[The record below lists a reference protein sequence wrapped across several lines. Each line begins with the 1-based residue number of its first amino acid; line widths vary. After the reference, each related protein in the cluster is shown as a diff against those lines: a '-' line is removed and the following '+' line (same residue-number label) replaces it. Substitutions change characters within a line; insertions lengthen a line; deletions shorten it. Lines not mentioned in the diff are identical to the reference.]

1 MKRILAVFLTL
12 AMALNIAPMA
22 AFAAADSDAASIVAV
37 DETDET
43 SSSQLDEE
51 TARAIASDPF
61 LQAAYA
67 QTEQE
72 QTGQAEVD
80 TSNMS
85 VSATNSFGQLLVNG
99 LGMDG
104 ENGSDL
110 SSESRVIE
118 ITMNGSTAMVKYIA
132 KKDANL
138 VVGIYTD
145 DSEQEMIA
153 SGTVAVQATPDNT
166 ASSIVEVPLSGEVP
180 EHYTVKGF
188 LLDKEDHAPL
198 CGEYTNAFYTENVEE
213 LEGATIDDF
222 DSARAVNLD
231 DNRTTNFGV
240 VKQGV
245 ILLQEDE
252 LENGAGENIVVLDDS
267 ENQIYQF
274 ENASTELLNLKQGNI
289 IVYKYGENNLI
300 IAHVA
305 DLEINGT
312 TVTIYGDEDFQL
324 EDVFSILKMDGENTT
339 DEAIVDTETGD
350 GKVSY
355 IGTQEIETLDST
367 NEWEGKAEFSHVF
380 KISTDDGKDEDSEEK
395 PVSGSVEGTV
405 SIKAAI
411 ELKLR
416 LCDDNKMV
424 SMSFPTTEKF
434 ELEGS
439 VEYKGEVLKF
449 PKITLPVYGCLSVGF
464 EPQMVFKANAS
475 VAFKMESTQM
485 IGFEWSQK
493 DGTQNISEAPVTSIN
508 FKLSGSIYLGFD
520 MAPKAE
526 LGVGKVSL
534 VKLKFKAEAGFELS
548 AEERLGDQGTGLDE
562 IHGCKNCYEGELEFK
577 ITLGIGLKILLYE
590 PKIEITP
597 FSHSFGK
604 AYASADYGDFGWGEC
619 PHVKYR
625 LTLKAGKAGAGA
637 TVKIQSND
645 SDTSSLYTETTLDA
659 DGNSTVYLPEREY
672 RITANKGSMEFVKTI
687 KLSRGTTVNIDLEQ
701 GSTGGNPG
709 TTEPD
714 KPNPDTPDEDE
725 EYNISMGVLNIKK
738 ASVMVDYETADA
750 APWSTERDAVTRVN
764 VDKSIL
770 RISRNA
776 LAQFANLKEVYLNGV
791 VTEVAENAFANST
804 LLKDVYYAGT
814 VAEWN
819 AVQLGAGNDV
829 LEKATIHCSDGVLA
843 ESGTCGENVIWTL
856 TTDGLLTISGQGA
869 MGTPDKNWAYSSV
882 AVKKAVI
889 KPGMTSVVSNAFMS
903 CASLK
908 EVVLPE
914 GIETIGAQAF
924 YNCYA
929 LESVSIPEGVRE
941 IGARCFYNCYK
952 LTEAVLPQTVSAI
965 GSAVFYHC
973 SALKK
978 VELPVQIT
986 TMDTASMFSGCP
998 QLTEVQLPDGVT
1010 KIGAY
1015 AFSECTSLTTVKV
1028 PESVTSIGESAFNR
1042 CSNLENLNLPA
1053 GITSMECKNTF
1064 NRCKKL
1070 TAKIVVPDGTTK
1082 IGDSTFQDCEALTEI
1097 VLPDTVTEIGKNAFN
1112 GCKNWSNPTIPS
1124 KVTSIGEKAYDI
1136 CKQMIRADIPAGVTQ
1151 IEDGTFEYCSALQS
1165 VTIPA
1170 GVKQIGSN
1178 AFAGCSALETVKLP
1192 DSVAAIGAGAFARCT
1207 SLNSINVPDGVQSI
1221 ESNTFWQCMSLKT
1234 IALPESVN
1242 QIGKSA
1248 FEGCYKLEQITMPA
1262 QLTELGE
1269 RAFCSCHSLQ
1279 SITIPNGITSIGRY
1293 TFAYCEV
1300 LTSAVIPEG
1309 VTTVGECA
1317 FEDCGK
1323 LYSLQIPAGVKQIGS
1338 DAFWDCSALETVKL
1352 PDSVAAIGAGA
1363 FARCTS
1369 LNSINVPDGVQSI
1382 ESNTFWQCMSLKTIA
1397 LPESVN
1403 QIGKSAFEG
1412 CYKLEQITM
1421 PAQLTELGERAFCSC
1436 YSLQSITI
1444 PNSIT
1449 SIGRY
1454 TFCHC
1459 EMLTSAVI
1467 PEGVTTVGKYA
1478 FEDCIKLKTVNYGAT
1493 KAKWNDISIDNQY
1506 DSNAPLLA
1514 ATIHCTDGD
1523 IVPNTENSITTGTA
1537 STSGSK
1543 FQATFANA
1551 KAGKEYVVLVSR
1563 SDSDPLN
1570 ADNLIYINQIT
1581 ADADGE
1587 LTVPFITAADAAEM
1601 TYVVA
1606 CAQDDASVDPDQPV
1620 EPGQPDQPG
1629 EDKPSSGGDGGGAII
1644 LIGGVAAV
1652 AAVAGVVLLMPVK
1665 VEGTVKL
1672 ADQPVA
1678 NATVQ
1683 VLKGDTIKAETVT
1696 DANGHFTVKVK
1707 RGGYTLRVQW
1717 TDASGQPVARTVDFK
1732 APNAN
1737 LNVAA

>member
-12 AMALNIAPMA
+12 AMALNIAPAA

-37 DETDET
+37 EETDET
-43 SSSQLDEE
+43 SSPQLDEE

-118 ITMNGSTAMVKYIA
+118 ITMNGSTAMVKYIV

-166 ASSIVEVPLSGEVP
+166 ASSIVEVPLSGEIP

-198 CGEYTNAFYTENVEE
+198 CREYTNAFYTENVEE

-231 DNRTTNFGV
+231 DDRTTNFGV

-252 LENGAGENIVVLDDS
+252 PENGAGENIVVLDDS

-274 ENASTELLNLKQGNI
+274 ENASTELRNLKQGNI

-305 DLEINGT
+305 DFEINGT

-339 DEAIVDTETGD
+339 DKAIVDTETGD

-411 ELKLR
+411 KLKLR

-424 SMSFPTTEKF
+424 SLSFPMTEKF
-434 ELEGS
+434 ELEGA
-439 VEYKGEVLKF
+439 VEYKGELLKF

-475 VAFKMESTQM
+475 VAFKMDSTQM

-577 ITLGIGLKILLYE
+577 ITLGVSLKILLYE

-659 DGNSTVYLPEREY
+659 DGNSTVYLPGREY
-672 RITANKGSMEFVKTI
+672 RIIADKGSMEFVKTI
-687 KLSRGTTVNIDLEQ
+687 KLSRGITVDIDLEQ

-709 TTEPD
+709 TTEPEETIVASGTCGDDLTWKLGD
-714 KPNPDTPDEDE
+714 KGTLTISGTGEMYNYSMADAPWKEQKDLISALVVENGATSIGSSTFDGYTSLKSIKLASTVKSIGNNAFSNTGITSLDLPEGMESIGIGAFYNCEKMTELKLPESLTTLNNGAFAFCKGLTAVTLPNKITFIGALAFE
-725 EYNISMGVLNIKK
+725 ECTGLTSITIPENVTEIRNQAFYYCTALTMVELPK
-738 ASVMVDYETADA
+738 ALQTVGDNAFYET
-750 APWSTERDAVTRVN
+750 
-764 VDKSIL
+764 KL
-770 RISRNA
+770 
-776 LAQFANLKEVYLNGV
+776 Q
-791 VTEVAENAFANST
+791 
-804 LLKDVYYAGT
+804 DVYYAGT
-814 VAEWN
+814 EEDWGKIAIGLKNEPLTN
-819 AVQLGAGNDV
+819 ANLHCMGAV
-829 LEKATIHCSDGVLA
+829 VVI
-843 ESGTCGENVIWTL
+843 SGTCGGAL
-856 TTDGLLTISGQGA
+856 TWKLDSKGTLTISGTGA
-869 MGTPDKNWAYSSV
+869 MTDYTKSGV
-882 AVKKAVI
+882 APWNKDCEEIRFVVI
-889 KPGMTSVVSNAFMS
+889 ENGVT
-903 CASLK
+903 
-908 EVVLPE
+908 
-914 GIETIGAQAF
+914 TIGEYAF
-924 YNCYA
+924 ENCTL
-929 LESVSIPEGVRE
+929 LESVVIPDSVEK
-941 IGARCFYNCYK
+941 IGKYAF
-952 LTEAVLPQTVSAI
+952 S
-965 GSAVFYHC
+965 GC
-973 SALKK
+973 SALKR
-978 VELPVQIT
+978 I
-986 TMDTASMFSGCP
+986 S
-998 QLTEVQLPDGVT
+998 
-1010 KIGAY
+1010 
-1015 AFSECTSLTTVKV
+1015 
-1028 PESVTSIGESAFNR
+1028 
-1042 CSNLENLNLPA
+1042 
-1053 GITSMECKNTF
+1053 
-1064 NRCKKL
+1064 
-1070 TAKIVVPDGTTK
+1070 
-1082 IGDSTFQDCEALTEI
+1082 
-1097 VLPDTVTEIGKNAFN
+1097 
-1112 GCKNWSNPTIPS
+1112 
-1124 KVTSIGEKAYDI
+1124 
-1136 CKQMIRADIPAGVTQ
+1136 
-1151 IEDGTFEYCSALQS
+1151 
-1165 VTIPA
+1165 
-1170 GVKQIGSN
+1170 
-1178 AFAGCSALETVKLP
+1178 LP
-1192 DSVAAIGAGAFARCT
+1192 DS
-1207 SLNSINVPDGVQSI
+1207 
-1221 ESNTFWQCMSLKT
+1221 
-1234 IALPESVN
+1234 IA
-1242 QIGKSA
+1242 QIGDHA
-1248 FEGCYKLEQITMPA
+1248 FRASGLE
-1262 QLTELGE
+1262 
-1269 RAFCSCHSLQ
+1269 
-1279 SITIPNGITSIGRY
+1279 
-1293 TFAYCEV
+1293 
-1300 LTSAVIPEG
+1300 AVKIPEG
-1309 VTTVGECA
+1309 VTLLGEGMFARCPNLQTVELPSTLQTIREIA
-1317 FEDCGK
+1317 F
-1323 LYSLQIPAGVKQIGS
+1323 IGS
-1338 DAFWDCSALETVKL
+1338 GLNKIILPENLKYIGYECFYECTNLEEIKI
-1352 PDSVAAIGAGA
+1352 PDSVTTLNYSEFEGCSSLKKVTLSKGLKSINQTM
-1363 FARCTS
+1363 FARCH
-1369 LNSINVPDGVQSI
+1369 N
-1382 ESNTFWQCMSLKTIA
+1382 
-1397 LPESVN
+1397 
-1403 QIGKSAFEG
+1403 
-1412 CYKLEQITM
+1412 
-1421 PAQLTELGERAFCSC
+1421 LTE
-1436 YSLQSITI
+1436 ITI
-1444 PNSIT
+1444 PDSIT
-1449 SIGRY
+1449 YIG
-1454 TFCHC
+1454 
-1459 EMLTSAVI
+1459 
-1467 PEGVTTVGKYA
+1467 EGA
-1478 FEDCIKLKTVNYGAT
+1478 FFQCKKLKDVYYTGSQ
-1493 KAKWNDISIDNQY
+1493 KKWGKLQT
-1506 DSNAPLLA
+1506 NAAVDFITWVAA

-1523 IVPNTENSITTGTA
+1523 ILPTAENSITTGTA
-1537 STSGSK
+1537 STSDSK
-1543 FQATFANA
+1543 FQATFADA

-1587 LTVPFITAADAAEM
+1587 LAVPFITAADAAEM

-1606 CAQDDASVDPDQPV
+1606 CAQDDAPV
-1620 EPGQPDQPG
+1620 EPGQPDKPDQP
-1629 EDKPSSGGDGGGAII
+1629 DKPGGDQPSSDDGGGAAII

-1652 AAVAGVVLLMPVK
+1652 AAVAGVALMMPVK

-1683 VLKGDTIKAETVT
+1683 VLKNGNVAAQTTT
-1696 DANGHFTVKVK
+1696 DANGHFAVKVK
-1707 RGGYTLRVQW
+1707 RGGYTMRVQW
-1717 TDASGQPVARTVDFK
+1717 TDASGQPVTRTVDFK

>member
-12 AMALNIAPMA
+12 AMALNIAPAA

-37 DETDET
+37 EETDET
-43 SSSQLDEE
+43 SSPQLDEE

-166 ASSIVEVPLSGEVP
+166 ASSIVEVPLSGEIP

-198 CGEYTNAFYTENVEE
+198 CKEYTNAFYTENVEE

-231 DNRTTNFGV
+231 DDRTTNFGV

-252 LENGAGENIVVLDDS
+252 PENGAGENIVVLDDS

-274 ENASTELLNLKQGNI
+274 ENASTELRNLKQGNI

-305 DLEINGT
+305 DFEINGT

-339 DEAIVDTETGD
+339 DKAIVDTETGD

-411 ELKLR
+411 KLKLR

-424 SMSFPTTEKF
+424 SLSFPMTEKF
-434 ELEGS
+434 ELEGA
-439 VEYKGEVLKF
+439 VEYKGELLKF

-475 VAFKMESTQM
+475 VAFKMDSTQM

-577 ITLGIGLKILLYE
+577 ITLGVSLKILLYE

-659 DGNSTVYLPEREY
+659 DGNSTVYLPGREY
-672 RITANKGSMEFVKTI
+672 RIIADKGSMEFVKTI
-687 KLSRGTTVNIDLEQ
+687 KLSRGITVDIDLEQ

-709 TTEPD
+709 TTD
-714 KPNPDTPDEDE
+714 PDTPDPDKPDPDNPDPDPTPPSET
-725 EYNISMGVLNIKK
+725 IV
-738 ASVMVDYETADA
+738 ASGACGDNLTWKLD
-750 APWSTERDAVTRVN
+750 
-764 VDKSIL
+764 DK
-770 RISRNA
+770 
-776 LAQFANLKEVYLNGV
+776 
-791 VTEVAENAFANST
+791 
-804 LLKDVYYAGT
+804 GT
-814 VAEWN
+814 
-819 AVQLGAGNDV
+819 
-829 LEKATIHCSDGVLA
+829 
-843 ESGTCGENVIWTL
+843 
-856 TTDGLLTISGQGA
+856 LTISGKGA
-869 MGTPDKNWAYSSV
+869 MTEWVYSDSAPWKTYSNTINKV
-882 AVKKAVI
+882 VI
-889 KPGMTSVVSNAFMS
+889 QP
-903 CASLK
+903 
-908 EVVLPE
+908 
-914 GIETIGAQAF
+914 
-924 YNCYA
+924 
-929 LESVSIPEGVRE
+929 
-941 IGARCFYNCYK
+941 
-952 LTEAVLPQTVSAI
+952 
-965 GSAVFYHC
+965 
-973 SALKK
+973 
-978 VELPVQIT
+978 
-986 TMDTASMFSGCP
+986 
-998 QLTEVQLPDGVT
+998 GVT
-1010 KIGAY
+1010 SIGGY
-1015 AFSECTSLTTVKV
+1015 AFSECKNLTSITIPEGVTSIEDGVFSGCGLRSITIPKGVTSIGRYAFQECSSLTSITIPEGVTSIGIGAFSGCLDLMSITIPEGVTRIGSRAFEGCSSLTNITIPEGVTSIEDWAFSGCSSLMSITIPEGVTIIGAEAFRGCSSLKSV
-1028 PESVTSIGESAFNR
+1028 TIPEGVTSIGAGAFRGCSSLTSITIPEGVTSIEDSVFFGCGLRSITIPEGVTSIGAGAFRGCSSLKNITIPESVTSIE
-1042 CSNLENLNLPA
+1042 E
-1053 GITSMECKNTF
+1053 
-1064 NRCKKL
+1064 
-1070 TAKIVVPDGTTK
+1070 
-1082 IGDSTFQDCEALTEI
+1082 
-1097 VLPDTVTEIGKNAFN
+1097 NAFYA
-1112 GCKNWSNPTIPS
+1112 CDALID
-1124 KVTSIGEKAYDI
+1124 VTYHSTMERWEKI
-1136 CKQMIRADIPAGVTQ
+1136 
-1151 IEDGTFEYCSALQS
+1151 
-1165 VTIPA
+1165 
-1170 GVKQIGSN
+1170 
-1178 AFAGCSALETVKLP
+1178 
-1192 DSVAAIGAGAFARCT
+1192 
-1207 SLNSINVPDGVQSI
+1207 SI
-1221 ESNTFWQCMSLKT
+1221 ESNNNYL
-1234 IALPESVN
+1234 
-1242 QIGKSA
+1242 
-1248 FEGCYKLEQITMPA
+1248 
-1262 QLTELGE
+1262 
-1269 RAFCSCHSLQ
+1269 
-1279 SITIPNGITSIGRY
+1279 
-1293 TFAYCEV
+1293 
-1300 LTSAVIPEG
+1300 
-1309 VTTVGECA
+1309 
-1317 FEDCGK
+1317 
-1323 LYSLQIPAGVKQIGS
+1323 
-1338 DAFWDCSALETVKL
+1338 
-1352 PDSVAAIGAGA
+1352 
-1363 FARCTS
+1363 
-1369 LNSINVPDGVQSI
+1369 LN
-1382 ESNTFWQCMSLKTIA
+1382 
-1397 LPESVN
+1397 
-1403 QIGKSAFEG
+1403 
-1412 CYKLEQITM
+1412 
-1421 PAQLTELGERAFCSC
+1421 
-1436 YSLQSITI
+1436 
-1444 PNSIT
+1444 
-1449 SIGRY
+1449 
-1454 TFCHC
+1454 
-1459 EMLTSAVI
+1459 
-1467 PEGVTTVGKYA
+1467 
-1478 FEDCIKLKTVNYGAT
+1478 
-1493 KAKWNDISIDNQY
+1493 
-1506 DSNAPLLA
+1506 

-1523 IVPNTENSITTGTA
+1523 ILPTAENSITTGAA
-1537 STSGSK
+1537 SASDSK

-1563 SDSDPLN
+1563 SGSDPLN

-1587 LTVPFITAADAAEM
+1587 LAVPFITAADAAEM

-1606 CAQDDASVDPDQPV
+1606 CAQDDATVD
-1620 EPGQPDQPG
+1620 PGQPDKPNQPDQP
-1629 EDKPSSGGDGGGAII
+1629 DKPGGDQPSSGDDGGGAAII
-1644 LIGGVAAV
+1644 LVGGVAAV
-1652 AAVAGVVLLMPVK
+1652 AAVAGVVLMMPVK

-1683 VLKGDTIKAETVT
+1683 VLKNGNVAAQTTT

-1717 TDASGQPVARTVDFK
+1717 TDASGQPVTRTVDFK

-1737 LNVAA
+1737 LNMAA

>member
-12 AMALNIAPMA
+12 AMALNIAPVA

-37 DETDET
+37 EETDENA
-43 SSSQLDEE
+43 SPQMDEQ
-51 TARAIASDPF
+51 TARAIASDSF

-231 DNRTTNFGV
+231 DDRTTNFGV

-267 ENQIYQF
+267 ENQIYQI
-274 ENASTELLNLKQGNI
+274 ENASTELLNLKQGSI
-289 IVYKYGENNLI
+289 IVCKYGENNLI

-305 DLEINGT
+305 DFEINGT

-411 ELKLR
+411 KLKLR

-424 SMSFPTTEKF
+424 SLSFPMTEKF

-439 VEYKGEVLKF
+439 VEYKGEILKF

-493 DGTQNISEAPVTSIN
+493 DGTQDISEAPVTSIN

-577 ITLGIGLKILLYE
+577 LTLGVGLKILLYE

-645 SDTSSLYTETTLDA
+645 SDTSSLYTKTILDA
-659 DGNSTVYLPEREY
+659 DGNSTVYLPGREY
-672 RITANKGSMEFVKTI
+672 RIIVNKGSMEFVKPI
-687 KLSRGTTVNIDLEQ
+687 KLSRGTTINVDLEQ

-714 KPNPDTPDEDE
+714 TPDAPTNPDIPT
-725 EYNISMGVLNIKK
+725 G
-738 ASVMVDYETADA
+738 
-750 APWSTERDAVTRVN
+750 
-764 VDKSIL
+764 
-770 RISRNA
+770 
-776 LAQFANLKEVYLNGV
+776 
-791 VTEVAENAFANST
+791 
-804 LLKDVYYAGT
+804 GT
-814 VAEWN
+814 VVASGSC
-819 AVQLGAGNDV
+819 GAKGDN
-829 LEKATIHCSDGVLA
+829 LT
-843 ESGTCGENVIWTL
+843 WTL
-856 TTDGLLTISGQGA
+856 DDNGLLTISGTGEMASRCTWSVSGVDYSNSIKYVWIKNGVTSIGA
-869 MGTPDKNWAYSSV
+869 
-882 AVKKAVI
+882 
-889 KPGMTSVVSNAFMS
+889 NAFS
-903 CASLK
+903 
-908 EVVLPE
+908 VLLNSKLMIVE
-914 GIETIGAQAF
+914 
-924 YNCYA
+924 
-929 LESVSIPEGVRE
+929 IP
-941 IGARCFYNCYK
+941 
-952 LTEAVLPQTVSAI
+952 
-965 GSAVFYHC
+965 
-973 SALKK
+973 
-978 VELPVQIT
+978 
-986 TMDTASMFSGCP
+986 D
-998 QLTEVQLPDGVT
+998 
-1010 KIGAY
+1010 
-1015 AFSECTSLTTVKV
+1015 
-1028 PESVTSIGESAFNR
+1028 SVTSIGESAFER
-1042 CSNLENLNLPA
+1042 CNNLQEITLPESITHIGSAAFSNCTSLRKITIPKNVRSVGDSLFAFCTGLVSAEIMDGVPEIGYGMFNGCTNLRSVTIPESVDVIRLYAFYNCASLSNVVIPKGVRSISDYAFKDCTNLARITLPDGLSSIGKEA
-1053 GITSMECKNTF
+1053 FINCISLTDLVLPESITS
-1064 NRCKKL
+1064 
-1070 TAKIVVPDGTTK
+1070 
-1082 IGDSTFQDCEALTEI
+1082 IGDSAFRECTSLTRMTI
-1097 VLPDTVTEIGKNAFN
+1097 PKNLSNTGTNAFN
-1112 GCKNWSNPTIPS
+1112 GCRSLSEVTILDG
-1124 KVTSIGEKAYDI
+1124 VTSIG
-1136 CKQMIRADIPAGVTQ
+1136 
-1151 IEDGTFEYCSALQS
+1151 DG
-1165 VTIPA
+1165 
-1170 GVKQIGSN
+1170 
-1178 AFAGCSALETVKLP
+1178 AFAGCSSLKRVVIPDSVQIIGYDAFYYCTNLAGLAFPNSLQSIGGRAFYGCTSLKEISLP
-1192 DSVAAIGAGAFARCT
+1192 DSVTRMEDEAFR
-1207 SLNSINVPDGVQSI
+1207 
-1221 ESNTFWQCMSLKT
+1221 E
-1234 IALPESVN
+1234 
-1242 QIGKSA
+1242 
-1248 FEGCYKLEQITMPA
+1248 
-1262 QLTELGE
+1262 
-1269 RAFCSCHSLQ
+1269 CSS
-1279 SITIPNGITSIGRY
+1279 
-1293 TFAYCEV
+1293 
-1300 LTSAVIPEG
+1300 LTSAVLPAGLTRISDNAFRGCVGLTNITIPANVKTVDPGAFGACSRLTSVSLPNGLTTIENGAFSGCVNLKEISIPES
-1309 VTTVGECA
+1309 VTEIRGSA
-1317 FEDCGK
+1317 FEDCFNLKNVEIPGK
-1323 LYSLQIPAGVKQIGS
+1323 VTDIGESTFRGCRKLKSVSIPQSVNGIREYAFYECDSLKDVYYSGTKNE
-1338 DAFWDCSALETVKL
+1338 W
-1352 PDSVAAIGAGA
+1352 
-1363 FARCTS
+1363 
-1369 LNSINVPDGVQSI
+1369 NSISI
-1382 ESNTFWQCMSLKTIA
+1382 FSN
-1397 LPESVN
+1397 
-1403 QIGKSAFEG
+1403 G
-1412 CYKLEQITM
+1412 
-1421 PAQLTELGERAFCSC
+1421 
-1436 YSLQSITI
+1436 
-1444 PNSIT
+1444 
-1449 SIGRY
+1449 
-1454 TFCHC
+1454 
-1459 EMLTSAVI
+1459 
-1467 PEGVTTVGKYA
+1467 
-1478 FEDCIKLKTVNYGAT
+1478 
-1493 KAKWNDISIDNQY
+1493 NDRLS
-1506 DSNAPLLA
+1506 A

-1523 IVPNTENSITTGTA
+1523 ILPTSTASENSITTGTA
-1537 STSGSK
+1537 STSDSK
-1543 FQATFANA
+1543 FQAAFADA

-1563 SDSDPLN
+1563 SGSDPLN

-1587 LTVPFITAADAAEM
+1587 LAVPFITAADTAEM

-1606 CAQDDASVDPDQPV
+1606 CAQDDAPVDPDQP
-1620 EPGQPDQPG
+1620 G
-1629 EDKPSSGGDGGGAII
+1629 EGEPSSGDDGGGAAII

-1652 AAVAGVVLLMPVK
+1652 AAVAGVVLMMPVK

-1683 VLKGDTIKAETVT
+1683 VLKGDAVKAETVT

-1717 TDASGQPVARTVDFK
+1717 TDASGQPVTRTVDFK

>member
-37 DETDET
+37 EETDENA
-43 SSSQLDEE
+43 SSRLDEE
-51 TARAIASDPF
+51 TAKAIASDPF

-110 SSESRVIE
+110 SSESHVIE
-118 ITMNGSTAMVKYIA
+118 ITVNGSTAMVKYIA

-198 CGEYTNAFYTENVEE
+198 CREYTNAFYTENVEE

-231 DNRTTNFGV
+231 DDRTTNFGV

-274 ENASTELLNLKQGNI
+274 ENASTELLNLKQGDI

-305 DLEINGT
+305 DFEINGT

-355 IGTQEIETLDST
+355 IGTQELETLDST

-411 ELKLR
+411 KLKLR

-424 SMSFPTTEKF
+424 SLSFPMTEKF

-439 VEYKGEVLKF
+439 VEYKGEILKF

-493 DGTQNISEAPVTSIN
+493 DGTQDISEAPVTSIN

-577 ITLGIGLKILLYE
+577 LTLGVGLKILLYE

-625 LTLKAGKAGAGA
+625 LTLKAGKVGAGA

-645 SDTSSLYTETTLDA
+645 SDTSSLYTETILDA
-659 DGNSTVYLPEREY
+659 DGNSTVYLPGREY
-672 RITANKGSMEFVKTI
+672 RIIANKGSMEFVKTI

-714 KPNPDTPDEDE
+714 APDAPTNPDIPT
-725 EYNISMGVLNIKK
+725 G
-738 ASVMVDYETADA
+738 
-750 APWSTERDAVTRVN
+750 
-764 VDKSIL
+764 
-770 RISRNA
+770 
-776 LAQFANLKEVYLNGV
+776 
-791 VTEVAENAFANST
+791 
-804 LLKDVYYAGT
+804 GT
-814 VAEWN
+814 VVASGSC
-819 AVQLGAGNDV
+819 GAKGDN
-829 LEKATIHCSDGVLA
+829 LT
-843 ESGTCGENVIWTL
+843 WTL
-856 TTDGLLTISGQGA
+856 DDNGLLTISGTGEMLDYYYESHFSWNNYRKSIKYVWIKKGVTSIGDGA
-869 MGTPDKNWAYSSV
+869 FHYAINLTTVEIPDSVTSISARAFEYCTSLQEIILPESITRIDNDVFADCTGLRKITIPKNVKSLGEGLFAGCTGLVSAEIMDGVPEIGYGMFSGCTNLRSV
-882 AVKKAVI
+882 TI
-889 KPGMTSVVSNAFMS
+889 PESVVNIGTEAFEN
-903 CASLK
+903 CTDLLN
-908 EVVLPE
+908 VVIPK
-914 GIETIGAQAF
+914 GVHDIKYGTF
-924 YNCYA
+924 YECKN
-929 LESVSIPEGVRE
+929 LESVSIPQSVRSIE
-941 IGARCFYNCYK
+941 
-952 LTEAVLPQTVSAI
+952 
-965 GSAVFYHC
+965 
-973 SALKK
+973 
-978 VELPVQIT
+978 
-986 TMDTASMFSGCP
+986 
-998 QLTEVQLPDGVT
+998 
-1010 KIGAY
+1010 AY
-1015 AFSECTSLTTVKV
+1015 AFFKCSSLKDVYYQ
-1028 PESVTSIGESAFNR
+1028 
-1042 CSNLENLNLPA
+1042 
-1053 GITSMECKNTF
+1053 
-1064 NRCKKL
+1064 
-1070 TAKIVVPDGTTK
+1070 GT
-1082 IGDSTFQDCEALTEI
+1082 
-1097 VLPDTVTEIGKNAFN
+1097 
-1112 GCKNWSNPTIPS
+1112 
-1124 KVTSIGEKAYDI
+1124 
-1136 CKQMIRADIPAGVTQ
+1136 RAMWN
-1151 IEDGTFEYCSALQS
+1151 
-1165 VTIPA
+1165 
-1170 GVKQIGSN
+1170 KM
-1178 AFAGCSALETVKLP
+1178 
-1192 DSVAAIGAGAFARCT
+1192 
-1207 SLNSINVPDGVQSI
+1207 SI
-1221 ESNTFWQCMSLKT
+1221 E
-1234 IALPESVN
+1234 N
-1242 QIGKSA
+1242 Q
-1248 FEGCYKLEQITMPA
+1248 
-1262 QLTELGE
+1262 
-1269 RAFCSCHSLQ
+1269 
-1279 SITIPNGITSIGRY
+1279 
-1293 TFAYCEV
+1293 
-1300 LTSAVIPEG
+1300 
-1309 VTTVGECA
+1309 
-1317 FEDCGK
+1317 
-1323 LYSLQIPAGVKQIGS
+1323 
-1338 DAFWDCSALETVKL
+1338 
-1352 PDSVAAIGAGA
+1352 
-1363 FARCTS
+1363 
-1369 LNSINVPDGVQSI
+1369 
-1382 ESNTFWQCMSLKTIA
+1382 
-1397 LPESVN
+1397 
-1403 QIGKSAFEG
+1403 
-1412 CYKLEQITM
+1412 
-1421 PAQLTELGERAFCSC
+1421 
-1436 YSLQSITI
+1436 
-1444 PNSIT
+1444 
-1449 SIGRY
+1449 
-1454 TFCHC
+1454 
-1459 EMLTSAVI
+1459 
-1467 PEGVTTVGKYA
+1467 
-1478 FEDCIKLKTVNYGAT
+1478 
-1493 KAKWNDISIDNQY
+1493 NDV
-1506 DSNAPLLA
+1506 NAPLLA

-1523 IVPNTENSITTGTA
+1523 ILPTAENSITTGTA

-1543 FQATFANA
+1543 FQANFANA

-1563 SDSDPLN
+1563 SGSDPLN

-1587 LTVPFITAADAAEM
+1587 LAVPFITAADAAEM

-1606 CAQDDASVDPDQPV
+1606 CAQDDATV
-1620 EPGQPDQPG
+1620 EPGQPDQPDKPG
-1629 EDKPSSGGDGGGAII
+1629 EDEPSSGGDGGGAAII

-1683 VLKGDTIKAETVT
+1683 VLKGDAVKAETVT

-1717 TDASGQPVARTVDFK
+1717 TDASGQPVTRTVDFK

-1737 LNVAA
+1737 LSVAA

>member
-12 AMALNIAPMA
+12 AMALNIAPVA

-37 DETDET
+37 EETNET
-43 SSSQLDEE
+43 SSPQLDEE
-51 TARAIASDPF
+51 TARAIVSDPF

-85 VSATNSFGQLLVNG
+85 VNATNSFGQLLVNG

-118 ITMNGSTAMVKYIA
+118 ITMNGSTAMVKYIV
-132 KKDANL
+132 KKDADL

-166 ASSIVEVPLSGEVP
+166 ASSIVEVPLSGEIP

-198 CGEYTNAFYTENVEE
+198 CREYTNAFYTENVEE

-231 DNRTTNFGV
+231 DDRTTNFGV

-252 LENGAGENIVVLDDS
+252 PENGAGENIVVLDDS

-305 DLEINGT
+305 DFEINGT

-339 DEAIVDTETGD
+339 DKAIVDTETGD

-411 ELKLR
+411 KLKLR

-424 SMSFPTTEKF
+424 SLSFPMTEKF
-434 ELEGS
+434 ELEGA
-439 VEYKGEVLKF
+439 VEYKGELLKF

-475 VAFKMESTQM
+475 VAFKMDSTQM

-577 ITLGIGLKILLYE
+577 ITLGVGLKILLYE

-659 DGNSTVYLPEREY
+659 DGNSTVYLPGREY
-672 RITANKGSMEFVKTI
+672 RIIADKGSMEFVKTI
-687 KLSRGTTVNIDLEQ
+687 KLSRGITVDIDLEQ

-709 TTEPD
+709 TTD
-714 KPNPDTPDEDE
+714 PDTPDPDKPDPD
-725 EYNISMGVLNIKK
+725 NPDPDPTPPS
-738 ASVMVDYETADA
+738 ET
-750 APWSTERDAVTRVN
+750 
-764 VDKSIL
+764 I
-770 RISRNA
+770 
-776 LAQFANLKEVYLNGV
+776 
-791 VTEVAENAFANST
+791 VA
-804 LLKDVYYAGT
+804 
-814 VAEWN
+814 
-819 AVQLGAGNDV
+819 
-829 LEKATIHCSDGVLA
+829 
-843 ESGTCGENVIWTL
+843 SGTCGDNL
-856 TTDGLLTISGQGA
+856 TWKLDDEGTLTISGKGA
-869 MGTPDKNWAYSSV
+869 MTEWVNSDSAPWKTYSNTINKVVIQPGVTSIGGHAFSKCKNL
-882 AVKKAVI
+882 
-889 KPGMTSVVSNAFMS
+889 TS
-903 CASLK
+903 
-908 EVVLPE
+908 
-914 GIETIGAQAF
+914 IT
-924 YNCYA
+924 
-929 LESVSIPEGVRE
+929 IPEGV
-941 IGARCFYNCYK
+941 
-952 LTEAVLPQTVSAI
+952 TSI
-965 GSAVFYHC
+965 GSDA
-973 SALKK
+973 
-978 VELPVQIT
+978 
-986 TMDTASMFSGCP
+986 FSGCSS
-998 QLTEVQLPDGVT
+998 LTSITIPEGVT
-1010 KIGAY
+1010 SIGEY
-1015 AFSECTSLTTVKV
+1015 AFYACENLKSITIPKSVTSIGNYAFGGCSSLTSITIPEGVTSIEGGVFYKCSSLTSITI
-1028 PESVTSIGESAFNR
+1028 PESVTSIGWYAFQG
-1042 CSNLENLNLPA
+1042 CSSLTS
-1053 GITSMECKNTF
+1053 ITIPEGVTSIGLYAFQGCSS
-1064 NRCKKL
+1064 L
-1070 TAKIVVPDGTTK
+1070 TSITIPEG
-1082 IGDSTFQDCEALTEI
+1082 
-1097 VLPDTVTEIGKNAFN
+1097 VTSIGKNEFS
-1112 GCKNWSNPTIPS
+1112 GCKNLTSITIPEGVTIIEAEAFRWCS
-1124 KVTSIGEKAYDI
+1124 SLTSITIPEGVTNIGENAFRGCSSLTSITIPKGVTSIEWGTFRGCSSLKSITIPERVTSIGEYAFYACDGLI
-1136 CKQMIRADIPAGVTQ
+1136 DVTYHSTMERWEK
-1151 IEDGTFEYCSALQS
+1151 I
-1165 VTIPA
+1165 
-1170 GVKQIGSN
+1170 
-1178 AFAGCSALETVKLP
+1178 
-1192 DSVAAIGAGAFARCT
+1192 
-1207 SLNSINVPDGVQSI
+1207 SI
-1221 ESNTFWQCMSLKT
+1221 ESNNYYL
-1234 IALPESVN
+1234 
-1242 QIGKSA
+1242 
-1248 FEGCYKLEQITMPA
+1248 
-1262 QLTELGE
+1262 
-1269 RAFCSCHSLQ
+1269 
-1279 SITIPNGITSIGRY
+1279 
-1293 TFAYCEV
+1293 
-1300 LTSAVIPEG
+1300 
-1309 VTTVGECA
+1309 
-1317 FEDCGK
+1317 
-1323 LYSLQIPAGVKQIGS
+1323 
-1338 DAFWDCSALETVKL
+1338 
-1352 PDSVAAIGAGA
+1352 
-1363 FARCTS
+1363 
-1369 LNSINVPDGVQSI
+1369 LN
-1382 ESNTFWQCMSLKTIA
+1382 
-1397 LPESVN
+1397 
-1403 QIGKSAFEG
+1403 
-1412 CYKLEQITM
+1412 
-1421 PAQLTELGERAFCSC
+1421 
-1436 YSLQSITI
+1436 
-1444 PNSIT
+1444 
-1449 SIGRY
+1449 
-1454 TFCHC
+1454 
-1459 EMLTSAVI
+1459 
-1467 PEGVTTVGKYA
+1467 
-1478 FEDCIKLKTVNYGAT
+1478 
-1493 KAKWNDISIDNQY
+1493 
-1506 DSNAPLLA
+1506 

-1523 IVPNTENSITTGTA
+1523 IVPNTENSITTGAA
-1537 STSGSK
+1537 SSSDSK
-1543 FQATFANA
+1543 FQATFADA

-1563 SDSDPLN
+1563 SGSDPLN

-1587 LTVPFITAADAAEM
+1587 LAVPFITAADAAEM

-1606 CAQDDASVDPDQPV
+1606 CAQDDATV
-1620 EPGQPDQPG
+1620 EPGQPDKPNQPDQP
-1629 EDKPSSGGDGGGAII
+1629 DKPGGDQPSSGGDGGGAAII

-1652 AAVAGVVLLMPVK
+1652 AAVAGVVLMMPVK

-1683 VLKGDTIKAETVT
+1683 VLKNGNVAAQTTT

-1717 TDASGQPVARTVDFK
+1717 TDASGQPVTRTVDFK
-1732 APNAN
+1732 APDAN

>member
-12 AMALNIAPMA
+12 AMALNIAPAA

-37 DETDET
+37 EETDET
-43 SSSQLDEE
+43 SSPQLDEE

-166 ASSIVEVPLSGEVP
+166 ASSIVEVLLSGEIP

-198 CGEYTNAFYTENVEE
+198 CKEYTNAFYTENVEE

-231 DNRTTNFGV
+231 DDRTTNFGV

-252 LENGAGENIVVLDDS
+252 PENGAGENIVVLDDS

-305 DLEINGT
+305 DFEINGT

-339 DEAIVDTETGD
+339 DKAIVDTETGD

-411 ELKLR
+411 KLKLR

-424 SMSFPTTEKF
+424 SLSFPMTEKF
-434 ELEGS
+434 ELEGA
-439 VEYKGEVLKF
+439 VEYKGELLKF

-475 VAFKMESTQM
+475 VAFKMDSTQM

-577 ITLGIGLKILLYE
+577 ITLGVSLKILLYE

-625 LTLKAGKAGAGA
+625 LTLKADKAGAGA

-659 DGNSTVYLPEREY
+659 DGNSTVYLPGREY
-672 RITANKGSMEFVKTI
+672 RIIADKGSMEFVKTI
-687 KLSRGTTVNIDLEQ
+687 KLSRGITVDIDLEQ

-709 TTEPD
+709 TTD
-714 KPNPDTPDEDE
+714 PDTPDPDKPDPDNPDPDPTPPSET
-725 EYNISMGVLNIKK
+725 IV
-738 ASVMVDYETADA
+738 ASGACGDNLTWKLD
-750 APWSTERDAVTRVN
+750 
-764 VDKSIL
+764 DK
-770 RISRNA
+770 
-776 LAQFANLKEVYLNGV
+776 
-791 VTEVAENAFANST
+791 
-804 LLKDVYYAGT
+804 GT
-814 VAEWN
+814 
-819 AVQLGAGNDV
+819 
-829 LEKATIHCSDGVLA
+829 
-843 ESGTCGENVIWTL
+843 
-856 TTDGLLTISGQGA
+856 LTISGKGA
-869 MGTPDKNWAYSSV
+869 MTEWVYSDSAPWKTYSNTINKV
-882 AVKKAVI
+882 VI
-889 KPGMTSVVSNAFMS
+889 QP
-903 CASLK
+903 
-908 EVVLPE
+908 
-914 GIETIGAQAF
+914 
-924 YNCYA
+924 
-929 LESVSIPEGVRE
+929 
-941 IGARCFYNCYK
+941 
-952 LTEAVLPQTVSAI
+952 
-965 GSAVFYHC
+965 
-973 SALKK
+973 
-978 VELPVQIT
+978 
-986 TMDTASMFSGCP
+986 
-998 QLTEVQLPDGVT
+998 GVT
-1010 KIGAY
+1010 SIGGY
-1015 AFSECTSLTTVKV
+1015 AFSECKNLTSITIPEGVTSIGIGAFWKCFDLTSITIPEGVTRIGGSAFEGCSSLTNITIPKSVTSIGGYAFSECKNLTSITIPEGV
-1028 PESVTSIGESAFNR
+1028 TRIEDGVFSGCGLRSITIPKGVTSIGRYAFQECSSLTSITIPEGVTSIGIGAFSGCLDLMSITIPEGVTRIGSRAFEGCSSLTNITIPEGVTSIEDWAFSGCSSLMSITIPEGVTIIGAEAFRGCSSLKSITIPEGVTSIGAGAFRGCSSLTSITIPEGVTSIEDSVFFGCGLRSITIPEGVTSIGAGAFRGCSSLKNITIPESVTSIE
-1042 CSNLENLNLPA
+1042 E
-1053 GITSMECKNTF
+1053 
-1064 NRCKKL
+1064 
-1070 TAKIVVPDGTTK
+1070 
-1082 IGDSTFQDCEALTEI
+1082 
-1097 VLPDTVTEIGKNAFN
+1097 NAFYACD
-1112 GCKNWSNPTIPS
+1112 GLID
-1124 KVTSIGEKAYDI
+1124 VTYHSTMERWEKI
-1136 CKQMIRADIPAGVTQ
+1136 
-1151 IEDGTFEYCSALQS
+1151 
-1165 VTIPA
+1165 
-1170 GVKQIGSN
+1170 
-1178 AFAGCSALETVKLP
+1178 
-1192 DSVAAIGAGAFARCT
+1192 
-1207 SLNSINVPDGVQSI
+1207 SI
-1221 ESNTFWQCMSLKT
+1221 ESNNNYL
-1234 IALPESVN
+1234 
-1242 QIGKSA
+1242 
-1248 FEGCYKLEQITMPA
+1248 
-1262 QLTELGE
+1262 
-1269 RAFCSCHSLQ
+1269 
-1279 SITIPNGITSIGRY
+1279 
-1293 TFAYCEV
+1293 
-1300 LTSAVIPEG
+1300 
-1309 VTTVGECA
+1309 
-1317 FEDCGK
+1317 
-1323 LYSLQIPAGVKQIGS
+1323 
-1338 DAFWDCSALETVKL
+1338 
-1352 PDSVAAIGAGA
+1352 
-1363 FARCTS
+1363 
-1369 LNSINVPDGVQSI
+1369 LN
-1382 ESNTFWQCMSLKTIA
+1382 
-1397 LPESVN
+1397 
-1403 QIGKSAFEG
+1403 
-1412 CYKLEQITM
+1412 
-1421 PAQLTELGERAFCSC
+1421 
-1436 YSLQSITI
+1436 
-1444 PNSIT
+1444 
-1449 SIGRY
+1449 
-1454 TFCHC
+1454 
-1459 EMLTSAVI
+1459 
-1467 PEGVTTVGKYA
+1467 
-1478 FEDCIKLKTVNYGAT
+1478 
-1493 KAKWNDISIDNQY
+1493 
-1506 DSNAPLLA
+1506 

-1523 IVPNTENSITTGTA
+1523 ILPTAENSITTGAA
-1537 STSGSK
+1537 SASDSK

-1563 SDSDPLN
+1563 SGSDPLN

-1587 LTVPFITAADAAEM
+1587 LAVPFITAADAAEM

-1606 CAQDDASVDPDQPV
+1606 CAQDDATVDPGQPDK
-1620 EPGQPDQPG
+1620 PNQPDQPG
-1629 EDKPSSGGDGGGAII
+1629 GDKPGGDQPSSGDDGGGAAII

-1652 AAVAGVVLLMPVK
+1652 AAVAGVALMMPVK

-1683 VLKGDTIKAETVT
+1683 VLKNGNVAAQTTT

-1717 TDASGQPVARTVDFK
+1717 TDASGQPAVRTVDFK

>member
-12 AMALNIAPMA
+12 AMALNIAPAA

-37 DETDET
+37 EETDET
-43 SSSQLDEE
+43 SSPQLDEE

-166 ASSIVEVPLSGEVP
+166 ASSIVEVPLSGEIP

-198 CGEYTNAFYTENVEE
+198 CKEYTNAFYTENVEE

-231 DNRTTNFGV
+231 DDRTTNFGV

-252 LENGAGENIVVLDDS
+252 PENGAGENIVVLDDS

-305 DLEINGT
+305 DFEINGT

-339 DEAIVDTETGD
+339 DKAIVDTETGD

-411 ELKLR
+411 KLKLR
-416 LCDDNKMV
+416 LSDDNKMV
-424 SMSFPTTEKF
+424 SLSFPMTEKF
-434 ELEGS
+434 ELEGA
-439 VEYKGEVLKF
+439 VEYKGELLKF

-475 VAFKMESTQM
+475 VAFKMDSTQM

-577 ITLGIGLKILLYE
+577 ITLGVSLKILLYE

-709 TTEPD
+709 TTD
-714 KPNPDTPDEDE
+714 PDTPDPDKPDPDNPDPDPTPPSET
-725 EYNISMGVLNIKK
+725 IV
-738 ASVMVDYETADA
+738 ASGACGDNLTWKLD
-750 APWSTERDAVTRVN
+750 
-764 VDKSIL
+764 DK
-770 RISRNA
+770 
-776 LAQFANLKEVYLNGV
+776 
-791 VTEVAENAFANST
+791 
-804 LLKDVYYAGT
+804 GT
-814 VAEWN
+814 
-819 AVQLGAGNDV
+819 
-829 LEKATIHCSDGVLA
+829 
-843 ESGTCGENVIWTL
+843 
-856 TTDGLLTISGQGA
+856 LTISGKGA
-869 MGTPDKNWAYSSV
+869 MTEWVYSDSAPWKTYSNTINKV
-882 AVKKAVI
+882 VI
-889 KPGMTSVVSNAFMS
+889 QP
-903 CASLK
+903 
-908 EVVLPE
+908 
-914 GIETIGAQAF
+914 
-924 YNCYA
+924 
-929 LESVSIPEGVRE
+929 
-941 IGARCFYNCYK
+941 
-952 LTEAVLPQTVSAI
+952 
-965 GSAVFYHC
+965 
-973 SALKK
+973 
-978 VELPVQIT
+978 
-986 TMDTASMFSGCP
+986 
-998 QLTEVQLPDGVT
+998 GVT
-1010 KIGAY
+1010 SIGGY
-1015 AFSECTSLTTVKV
+1015 AFSECKNLTSITIPEGVTSIGIGAFWKCFDLTSITIPEGVTRIGGSAFEGCSSLTNITIPKSVTSIGGYAFSECKNLTSITIPEGV
-1028 PESVTSIGESAFNR
+1028 TRIEDGVFSGCGLRSITIPKGVTSIGRYAFQECSSLTSITIPEGVTSIGIGAFSGCLDLMSITIPEGVTRIGSRAFEGCSSLTNITIPEGVTSIEDWAFSGCSSLMSITIPEGVTIIGAEAFRGCSSLKSITIPEGVTSIGAGAFRGCSSLTSITIPEGVTSIEDSVFFGCGLRSITIPEGVTSIGAGAFRGCSSLKNITIPESVTSIE
-1042 CSNLENLNLPA
+1042 E
-1053 GITSMECKNTF
+1053 
-1064 NRCKKL
+1064 
-1070 TAKIVVPDGTTK
+1070 
-1082 IGDSTFQDCEALTEI
+1082 
-1097 VLPDTVTEIGKNAFN
+1097 NAFYACD
-1112 GCKNWSNPTIPS
+1112 GLID
-1124 KVTSIGEKAYDI
+1124 VTYHSTMERWEKI
-1136 CKQMIRADIPAGVTQ
+1136 
-1151 IEDGTFEYCSALQS
+1151 
-1165 VTIPA
+1165 
-1170 GVKQIGSN
+1170 
-1178 AFAGCSALETVKLP
+1178 
-1192 DSVAAIGAGAFARCT
+1192 
-1207 SLNSINVPDGVQSI
+1207 SI
-1221 ESNTFWQCMSLKT
+1221 ESNNNYL
-1234 IALPESVN
+1234 
-1242 QIGKSA
+1242 
-1248 FEGCYKLEQITMPA
+1248 
-1262 QLTELGE
+1262 
-1269 RAFCSCHSLQ
+1269 
-1279 SITIPNGITSIGRY
+1279 
-1293 TFAYCEV
+1293 
-1300 LTSAVIPEG
+1300 
-1309 VTTVGECA
+1309 
-1317 FEDCGK
+1317 
-1323 LYSLQIPAGVKQIGS
+1323 
-1338 DAFWDCSALETVKL
+1338 
-1352 PDSVAAIGAGA
+1352 
-1363 FARCTS
+1363 
-1369 LNSINVPDGVQSI
+1369 LN
-1382 ESNTFWQCMSLKTIA
+1382 
-1397 LPESVN
+1397 
-1403 QIGKSAFEG
+1403 
-1412 CYKLEQITM
+1412 
-1421 PAQLTELGERAFCSC
+1421 
-1436 YSLQSITI
+1436 
-1444 PNSIT
+1444 
-1449 SIGRY
+1449 
-1454 TFCHC
+1454 
-1459 EMLTSAVI
+1459 
-1467 PEGVTTVGKYA
+1467 
-1478 FEDCIKLKTVNYGAT
+1478 
-1493 KAKWNDISIDNQY
+1493 
-1506 DSNAPLLA
+1506 

-1523 IVPNTENSITTGTA
+1523 ILPTAENSITTGAA
-1537 STSGSK
+1537 SASDSK

-1563 SDSDPLN
+1563 SGSDPLN

-1587 LTVPFITAADAAEM
+1587 LAVPFITAADAAEM

-1606 CAQDDASVDPDQPV
+1606 CAQDDATVDPGQPDK
-1620 EPGQPDQPG
+1620 PNQPDQPG
-1629 EDKPSSGGDGGGAII
+1629 GDKPGGDQPSSGDDGGGAAII

-1652 AAVAGVVLLMPVK
+1652 AAVAGVALMMPVK

-1683 VLKGDTIKAETVT
+1683 VLKNGNVAAQTTT

-1717 TDASGQPVARTVDFK
+1717 TDASGQPAVRTVDFK

>member
-12 AMALNIAPMA
+12 AMALNIAPVA

-37 DETDET
+37 DET
-43 SSSQLDEE
+43 SSPQLDEE

-231 DNRTTNFGV
+231 DDRTTNFGV

-245 ILLQEDE
+245 MLLQEDE

-267 ENQIYQF
+267 ENQIYQI
-274 ENASTELLNLKQGNI
+274 ENASTELLNLKQGSI
-289 IVYKYGENNLI
+289 IVCKYGENNLI

-305 DLEINGT
+305 DFEINGT

-411 ELKLR
+411 KLKLR

-424 SMSFPTTEKF
+424 SLSFPMTEKF

-439 VEYKGEVLKF
+439 VEYKGEILKF

-493 DGTQNISEAPVTSIN
+493 DGTQDISEAPVTSIN

-577 ITLGIGLKILLYE
+577 LTLGVGLKILLYE

-625 LTLKAGKAGAGA
+625 LTLKAGKAGAGT

-645 SDTSSLYTETTLDA
+645 SDTSSLYTETILDA

-672 RITANKGSMEFVKTI
+672 RIIVNKGSMEFVKTI

-714 KPNPDTPDEDE
+714 TPDAPTNPDIPT
-725 EYNISMGVLNIKK
+725 G
-738 ASVMVDYETADA
+738 
-750 APWSTERDAVTRVN
+750 
-764 VDKSIL
+764 
-770 RISRNA
+770 
-776 LAQFANLKEVYLNGV
+776 
-791 VTEVAENAFANST
+791 
-804 LLKDVYYAGT
+804 GT
-814 VAEWN
+814 VVASGSC
-819 AVQLGAGNDV
+819 GAKGDN
-829 LEKATIHCSDGVLA
+829 LT
-843 ESGTCGENVIWTL
+843 WTL
-856 TTDGLLTISGQGA
+856 DDNGLLTISGTGEMASRCTWSASGVDYSNSIKYVWIKNGVTSIGA
-869 MGTPDKNWAYSSV
+869 
-882 AVKKAVI
+882 
-889 KPGMTSVVSNAFMS
+889 NAFSVLLNSKLMIVEIPDS
-903 CASLK
+903 VTIIGESAFMRCNNLQ
-908 EVVLPE
+908 EITLPE
-914 GIETIGAQAF
+914 SVTRIEWYAF
-924 YNCYA
+924 KDCTN
-929 LESVSIPEGVRE
+929 LESVSIPQSILGIE
-941 IGARCFYNCYK
+941 
-952 LTEAVLPQTVSAI
+952 SA
-965 GSAVFYHC
+965 A
-973 SALKK
+973 
-978 VELPVQIT
+978 
-986 TMDTASMFSGCP
+986 FSGCDR
-998 QLTEVQLPDGVT
+998 LKDV
-1010 KIGAY
+1010 Y
-1015 AFSECTSLTTVKV
+1015 YS
-1028 PESVTSIGESAFNR
+1028 
-1042 CSNLENLNLPA
+1042 
-1053 GITSMECKNTF
+1053 
-1064 NRCKKL
+1064 
-1070 TAKIVVPDGTTK
+1070 GT
-1082 IGDSTFQDCEALTEI
+1082 
-1097 VLPDTVTEIGKNAFN
+1097 KNA
-1112 GCKNWSNPTIPS
+1112 
-1124 KVTSIGEKAYDI
+1124 
-1136 CKQMIRADIPAGVTQ
+1136 
-1151 IEDGTFEYCSALQS
+1151 
-1165 VTIPA
+1165 
-1170 GVKQIGSN
+1170 
-1178 AFAGCSALETVKLP
+1178 
-1192 DSVAAIGAGAFARCT
+1192 
-1207 SLNSINVPDGVQSI
+1207 
-1221 ESNTFWQCMSLKT
+1221 
-1234 IALPESVN
+1234 
-1242 QIGKSA
+1242 
-1248 FEGCYKLEQITMPA
+1248 
-1262 QLTELGE
+1262 
-1269 RAFCSCHSLQ
+1269 
-1279 SITIPNGITSIGRY
+1279 
-1293 TFAYCEV
+1293 
-1300 LTSAVIPEG
+1300 
-1309 VTTVGECA
+1309 
-1317 FEDCGK
+1317 
-1323 LYSLQIPAGVKQIGS
+1323 
-1338 DAFWDCSALETVKL
+1338 
-1352 PDSVAAIGAGA
+1352 
-1363 FARCTS
+1363 
-1369 LNSINVPDGVQSI
+1369 
-1382 ESNTFWQCMSLKTIA
+1382 
-1397 LPESVN
+1397 
-1403 QIGKSAFEG
+1403 
-1412 CYKLEQITM
+1412 
-1421 PAQLTELGERAFCSC
+1421 
-1436 YSLQSITI
+1436 
-1444 PNSIT
+1444 
-1449 SIGRY
+1449 
-1454 TFCHC
+1454 
-1459 EMLTSAVI
+1459 
-1467 PEGVTTVGKYA
+1467 
-1478 FEDCIKLKTVNYGAT
+1478 
-1493 KAKWNDISIDNQY
+1493 WNIISISYGNG
-1506 DSNAPLLA
+1506 PLSA

-1523 IVPNTENSITTGTA
+1523 IIPNTENSITTGAA
-1537 STSGSK
+1537 STLDSK

-1563 SDSDPLN
+1563 SGSDPLN

-1587 LTVPFITAADAAEM
+1587 LAVPFITAADAAEM

-1606 CAQDDASVDPDQPV
+1606 CAQDDATVDPDQPDK
-1620 EPGQPDQPG
+1620 PNQPDQPDQPG
-1629 EDKPSSGGDGGGAII
+1629 GDEPSSGGGDGGGAII
-1644 LIGGVAAV
+1644 LIGGVIAV
-1652 AAVAGVVLLMPVK
+1652 AAVAGAVLLMPVK

-1683 VLKGDTIKAETVT
+1683 VLKGDAVKAETVT
-1696 DANGHFTVKVK
+1696 DANGHFTVKVE

-1717 TDASGQPVARTVDFK
+1717 TDASGQPVTRTVDFK

>member
-12 AMALNIAPMA
+12 AMALNIAPAA

-37 DETDET
+37 EETDET
-43 SSSQLDEE
+43 SSPQLDEE

-118 ITMNGSTAMVKYIA
+118 ITMNGSTAMVKYIV

-166 ASSIVEVPLSGEVP
+166 ASSIVEVPLSGEIP

-198 CGEYTNAFYTENVEE
+198 CREYTNAFYTENVEE

-231 DNRTTNFGV
+231 DDRTTNFGV

-252 LENGAGENIVVLDDS
+252 PENGAGENIVVLDDS

-274 ENASTELLNLKQGNI
+274 ENASTELRNLKQGNI

-305 DLEINGT
+305 DFEINGT

-339 DEAIVDTETGD
+339 DKAIVDTETGD

-411 ELKLR
+411 KLKLR

-424 SMSFPTTEKF
+424 SLSFPMTEKF
-434 ELEGS
+434 ELEGA
-439 VEYKGEVLKF
+439 VEYKGELLKF

-475 VAFKMESTQM
+475 VAFKMDSTQM

-577 ITLGIGLKILLYE
+577 ITLGVSLKILLYE

-659 DGNSTVYLPEREY
+659 DGNSTVYLPGREY
-672 RITANKGSMEFVKTI
+672 RIIADKGSMEFVKTI
-687 KLSRGTTVNIDLEQ
+687 KLSRGITVDIDLEQ

-709 TTEPD
+709 TTEPEETIVASGTCGDDLTWKLGD
-714 KPNPDTPDEDE
+714 KGTLTISGTGEMYNYSMADAPWKEQKDLISALVVENGATSIGSSTFDGYTSLKSIKLASTVKSIGNNAFSNTGITSLDLPEGMESIGIGAFYNCEKMTELKLPESLTTLNNGAFAFCKGLTAVTLPNKITFIGALAFE
-725 EYNISMGVLNIKK
+725 ECTGLTSITIPENVTEIRNQAFYYCTALTMVELPK
-738 ASVMVDYETADA
+738 ALQTVGDNAFYET
-750 APWSTERDAVTRVN
+750 
-764 VDKSIL
+764 KL
-770 RISRNA
+770 
-776 LAQFANLKEVYLNGV
+776 Q
-791 VTEVAENAFANST
+791 
-804 LLKDVYYAGT
+804 DVYYAGT
-814 VAEWN
+814 EEDWGKIAIGLKNEPLTN
-819 AVQLGAGNDV
+819 ANLHCMGAV
-829 LEKATIHCSDGVLA
+829 VVI
-843 ESGTCGENVIWTL
+843 SGTCGGAL
-856 TTDGLLTISGQGA
+856 TWKLDSKGTLTISGTGA
-869 MGTPDKNWAYSSV
+869 MTDYTKSGV
-882 AVKKAVI
+882 APWNKDCEEIRFVVI
-889 KPGMTSVVSNAFMS
+889 ENGVT
-903 CASLK
+903 
-908 EVVLPE
+908 
-914 GIETIGAQAF
+914 TIGEYAF
-924 YNCYA
+924 ENCTL
-929 LESVSIPEGVRE
+929 LESVVISDSVEK
-941 IGARCFYNCYK
+941 IGKYAF
-952 LTEAVLPQTVSAI
+952 S
-965 GSAVFYHC
+965 GC
-973 SALKK
+973 SALKR
-978 VELPVQIT
+978 I
-986 TMDTASMFSGCP
+986 S
-998 QLTEVQLPDGVT
+998 
-1010 KIGAY
+1010 
-1015 AFSECTSLTTVKV
+1015 
-1028 PESVTSIGESAFNR
+1028 
-1042 CSNLENLNLPA
+1042 
-1053 GITSMECKNTF
+1053 
-1064 NRCKKL
+1064 
-1070 TAKIVVPDGTTK
+1070 
-1082 IGDSTFQDCEALTEI
+1082 
-1097 VLPDTVTEIGKNAFN
+1097 
-1112 GCKNWSNPTIPS
+1112 
-1124 KVTSIGEKAYDI
+1124 
-1136 CKQMIRADIPAGVTQ
+1136 
-1151 IEDGTFEYCSALQS
+1151 
-1165 VTIPA
+1165 
-1170 GVKQIGSN
+1170 
-1178 AFAGCSALETVKLP
+1178 LP
-1192 DSVAAIGAGAFARCT
+1192 DS
-1207 SLNSINVPDGVQSI
+1207 
-1221 ESNTFWQCMSLKT
+1221 
-1234 IALPESVN
+1234 IA
-1242 QIGKSA
+1242 QIGDYA
-1248 FEGCYKLEQITMPA
+1248 FRASGLE
-1262 QLTELGE
+1262 
-1269 RAFCSCHSLQ
+1269 
-1279 SITIPNGITSIGRY
+1279 
-1293 TFAYCEV
+1293 
-1300 LTSAVIPEG
+1300 AVKIPEG
-1309 VTTVGECA
+1309 VTLLGEGMFARCPNLQTVELPSTLQTIREIA
-1317 FEDCGK
+1317 F
-1323 LYSLQIPAGVKQIGS
+1323 IGS
-1338 DAFWDCSALETVKL
+1338 GLNKIILPENLKYIGYECFYECTNLEEIKI
-1352 PDSVAAIGAGA
+1352 PDSVTTLNYSEFEGCSSLKKVTLSKGLKSINQTM
-1363 FARCTS
+1363 FARCH
-1369 LNSINVPDGVQSI
+1369 N
-1382 ESNTFWQCMSLKTIA
+1382 
-1397 LPESVN
+1397 
-1403 QIGKSAFEG
+1403 
-1412 CYKLEQITM
+1412 
-1421 PAQLTELGERAFCSC
+1421 LTE
-1436 YSLQSITI
+1436 ITI
-1444 PNSIT
+1444 PDSIT
-1449 SIGRY
+1449 YIG
-1454 TFCHC
+1454 
-1459 EMLTSAVI
+1459 
-1467 PEGVTTVGKYA
+1467 EGA
-1478 FEDCIKLKTVNYGAT
+1478 FFQCKKLKDVYYTGSQ
-1493 KAKWNDISIDNQY
+1493 KKWGKLQT
-1506 DSNAPLLA
+1506 NAAVDFITWVAA

-1523 IVPNTENSITTGTA
+1523 ILPTAENSITTGTA
-1537 STSGSK
+1537 STSDSK
-1543 FQATFANA
+1543 FQATFADA

-1587 LTVPFITAADAAEM
+1587 LAVPFITAADAAEM

-1606 CAQDDASVDPDQPV
+1606 CAQDDAPV
-1620 EPGQPDQPG
+1620 EPGQPDKPDQP
-1629 EDKPSSGGDGGGAII
+1629 DKPGGDQPSSGDDGGGAAII

-1652 AAVAGVVLLMPVK
+1652 AAVAGVALMMPVK

-1683 VLKGDTIKAETVT
+1683 VLKNGNVAAQTTT

-1717 TDASGQPVARTVDFK
+1717 TDASGQPVTRTVDFK

>member
-12 AMALNIAPMA
+12 AMALNIAPVA

-37 DETDET
+37 EETDET
-43 SSSQLDEE
+43 SSPQLDEE
-51 TARAIASDPF
+51 TARAIASDPL

-118 ITMNGSTAMVKYIA
+118 ITMNGSTAMVKYIV

-166 ASSIVEVPLSGEVP
+166 ASSIVEVPLSGEIP

-198 CGEYTNAFYTENVEE
+198 CREYTNAFYTENVEE

-231 DNRTTNFGV
+231 DDRTTNFGV

-252 LENGAGENIVVLDDS
+252 PENGAGENIVVLDDS

-274 ENASTELLNLKQGNI
+274 ENASTELRNLKQGNI

-305 DLEINGT
+305 DFEINGT

-339 DEAIVDTETGD
+339 DKAIVDTETGD

-411 ELKLR
+411 KLKLR

-424 SMSFPTTEKF
+424 SLSFPMTEKF
-434 ELEGS
+434 ELEGA
-439 VEYKGEVLKF
+439 VEYKGELLKF

-475 VAFKMESTQM
+475 VAFKMDSTQM

-577 ITLGIGLKILLYE
+577 ITLGVSLKILLYE

-659 DGNSTVYLPEREY
+659 DGNSTVYLPGREY
-672 RITANKGSMEFVKTI
+672 RIIADKGSMEFVKTI
-687 KLSRGTTVNIDLEQ
+687 KLSRGITVDIDLEQ

-829 LEKATIHCSDGVLA
+829 LEKATIHCSDGTAGEPERIVA
-843 ESGTCGENVIWTL
+843 SGTCGDNL
-856 TTDGLLTISGQGA
+856 TWKLDDEGTLTISGKGA
-869 MGTPDKNWAYSSV
+869 MTEWVDSDSAPWKTYSNTINKV
-882 AVKKAVI
+882 VI
-889 KPGMTSVVSNAFMS
+889 QPGVTSIGKNAFS
-903 CASLK
+903 GCENLK
-908 EVVLPE
+908 S
-914 GIETIGAQAF
+914 IT
-924 YNCYA
+924 
-929 LESVSIPEGVRE
+929 IPEGVTS
-941 IGARCFYNCYK
+941 IGGNAFGGCSS
-952 LTEAVLPQTVSAI
+952 LTSITIPEGVTSIGKYAFDGCENLKSITIPEGVTSIEDETFQWCSSLMSITIPKSVTSIGWYAFEGCVSLTSITIPKGVTSI
-965 GSAVFYHC
+965 GWIAFEGC
-973 SALKK
+973 KNLKS
-978 VELPVQIT
+978 IT
-986 TMDTASMFSGCP
+986 IPEGVTNIGGGAFSGCINLKSITIP
-998 QLTEVQLPDGVT
+998 EGVT
-1010 KIGAY
+1010 SIEESVFFACSSLMSITIPKSVTSIGRDAFVGCVSLTSITIPKGVTSIGRN
-1015 AFSECTSLTTVKV
+1015 AFSGCFNLKSSITIPEGVTSIEERVFQGCSSLKSITI
-1028 PESVTSIGESAFNR
+1028 PESVTSIEG
-1042 CSNLENLNLPA
+1042 
-1053 GITSMECKNTF
+1053 
-1064 NRCKKL
+1064 
-1070 TAKIVVPDGTTK
+1070 
-1082 IGDSTFQDCEALTEI
+1082 
-1097 VLPDTVTEIGKNAFN
+1097 NAFYN
-1112 GCKNWSNPTIPS
+1112 CN
-1124 KVTSIGEKAYDI
+1124 
-1136 CKQMIRADIPAGVTQ
+1136 
-1151 IEDGTFEYCSALQS
+1151 
-1165 VTIPA
+1165 
-1170 GVKQIGSN
+1170 
-1178 AFAGCSALETVKLP
+1178 
-1192 DSVAAIGAGAFARCT
+1192 
-1207 SLNSINVPDGVQSI
+1207 
-1221 ESNTFWQCMSLKT
+1221 SLKDV
-1234 IALPESVN
+1234 I
-1242 QIGKSA
+1242 
-1248 FEGCYKLEQITMPA
+1248 Y
-1262 QLTELGE
+1262 
-1269 RAFCSCHSLQ
+1269 
-1279 SITIPNGITSIGRY
+1279 NG
-1293 TFAYCEV
+1293 
-1300 LTSAVIPEG
+1300 
-1309 VTTVGECA
+1309 
-1317 FEDCGK
+1317 
-1323 LYSLQIPAGVKQIGS
+1323 
-1338 DAFWDCSALETVKL
+1338 
-1352 PDSVAAIGAGA
+1352 
-1363 FARCTS
+1363 
-1369 LNSINVPDGVQSI
+1369 
-1382 ESNTFWQCMSLKTIA
+1382 
-1397 LPESVN
+1397 
-1403 QIGKSAFEG
+1403 
-1412 CYKLEQITM
+1412 
-1421 PAQLTELGERAFCSC
+1421 
-1436 YSLQSITI
+1436 
-1444 PNSIT
+1444 
-1449 SIGRY
+1449 
-1454 TFCHC
+1454 
-1459 EMLTSAVI
+1459 
-1467 PEGVTTVGKYA
+1467 
-1478 FEDCIKLKTVNYGAT
+1478 T
-1493 KAKWNDISIDNQY
+1493 KAMWNDISIDNQY

-1537 STSGSK
+1537 STSDSK
-1543 FQATFANA
+1543 FQATFADA

-1563 SDSDPLN
+1563 SGSDPLN

-1587 LTVPFITAADAAEM
+1587 LAVPFITAADAAEM

-1606 CAQDDASVDPDQPV
+1606 CAQDDATVDPGQPDKPNQ
-1620 EPGQPDQPG
+1620 PGQPDQP
-1629 EDKPSSGGDGGGAII
+1629 SSGDDGGGAAII

-1652 AAVAGVVLLMPVK
+1652 AAVAGVALMMPVK

-1683 VLKGDTIKAETVT
+1683 VLKNGNVAAQTTT

-1717 TDASGQPVARTVDFK
+1717 TDASGQPAVRTVDFK

>member
-12 AMALNIAPMA
+12 AMALNIAPAA

-37 DETDET
+37 EETDET
-43 SSSQLDEE
+43 SSPQLDEE

-166 ASSIVEVPLSGEVP
+166 ASSIVEVPLSGEIP

-198 CGEYTNAFYTENVEE
+198 CKEYTNAFYTENVEE

-231 DNRTTNFGV
+231 DDRTTNFGV

-252 LENGAGENIVVLDDS
+252 PENGAGENIVVLDDS

-305 DLEINGT
+305 DFEINGT

-339 DEAIVDTETGD
+339 DKAIVDTETGD

-411 ELKLR
+411 KLKLR

-424 SMSFPTTEKF
+424 SLSFPMTEKF
-434 ELEGS
+434 ELEGA
-439 VEYKGEVLKF
+439 VEYKGELLKF

-475 VAFKMESTQM
+475 VAFKMDSTQM

-577 ITLGIGLKILLYE
+577 ITLGVSLKILLYE

-659 DGNSTVYLPEREY
+659 DGNSTVYLPGREY
-672 RITANKGSMEFVKTI
+672 RIIADKGSMEFVKTI
-687 KLSRGTTVNIDLEQ
+687 KLSRGITVDIDLEQ

-709 TTEPD
+709 TTD
-714 KPNPDTPDEDE
+714 PDTPDPDKPDPD
-725 EYNISMGVLNIKK
+725 NPDPDPTPPS
-738 ASVMVDYETADA
+738 ET
-750 APWSTERDAVTRVN
+750 
-764 VDKSIL
+764 I
-770 RISRNA
+770 
-776 LAQFANLKEVYLNGV
+776 
-791 VTEVAENAFANST
+791 VA
-804 LLKDVYYAGT
+804 
-814 VAEWN
+814 
-819 AVQLGAGNDV
+819 
-829 LEKATIHCSDGVLA
+829 
-843 ESGTCGENVIWTL
+843 SGTCGDNL
-856 TTDGLLTISGQGA
+856 TWKLDDEGTLTISGKGA
-869 MGTPDKNWAYSSV
+869 MTEWVNSDSAPWKTYSNTINKVVIQPGVTSIGGHAFSKCKNL
-882 AVKKAVI
+882 
-889 KPGMTSVVSNAFMS
+889 TS
-903 CASLK
+903 
-908 EVVLPE
+908 
-914 GIETIGAQAF
+914 IT
-924 YNCYA
+924 
-929 LESVSIPEGVRE
+929 IPEGV
-941 IGARCFYNCYK
+941 
-952 LTEAVLPQTVSAI
+952 TSI
-965 GSAVFYHC
+965 GSDA
-973 SALKK
+973 
-978 VELPVQIT
+978 
-986 TMDTASMFSGCP
+986 FSGCSS
-998 QLTEVQLPDGVT
+998 LTSITIPEGVT
-1010 KIGAY
+1010 SIGEY
-1015 AFSECTSLTTVKV
+1015 AFYACENLKSITIPKSVTSIGNYAFGGCSSLTSITIPEGVTSIEGGVFYKCSSLTSITI
-1028 PESVTSIGESAFNR
+1028 PESVTSIGWYAFQG
-1042 CSNLENLNLPA
+1042 CSSLTS
-1053 GITSMECKNTF
+1053 ITIPE
-1064 NRCKKL
+1064 
-1070 TAKIVVPDGTTK
+1070 G
-1082 IGDSTFQDCEALTEI
+1082 
-1097 VLPDTVTEIGKNAFN
+1097 VTSIGKNEFS
-1112 GCKNWSNPTIPS
+1112 GCKNLTSITIPEGVTIIEAEAFRGCS
-1124 KVTSIGEKAYDI
+1124 SLTSITIPEGVTNIGENAFRGCSSLTSITIPKGVTSIEWGTFRGCSSLKSITIPERVTSIGEYAFYACDGLI
-1136 CKQMIRADIPAGVTQ
+1136 DVTYHSTMERWEK
-1151 IEDGTFEYCSALQS
+1151 I
-1165 VTIPA
+1165 
-1170 GVKQIGSN
+1170 
-1178 AFAGCSALETVKLP
+1178 
-1192 DSVAAIGAGAFARCT
+1192 
-1207 SLNSINVPDGVQSI
+1207 SI
-1221 ESNTFWQCMSLKT
+1221 ESNNYYL
-1234 IALPESVN
+1234 
-1242 QIGKSA
+1242 
-1248 FEGCYKLEQITMPA
+1248 
-1262 QLTELGE
+1262 
-1269 RAFCSCHSLQ
+1269 
-1279 SITIPNGITSIGRY
+1279 
-1293 TFAYCEV
+1293 
-1300 LTSAVIPEG
+1300 
-1309 VTTVGECA
+1309 
-1317 FEDCGK
+1317 
-1323 LYSLQIPAGVKQIGS
+1323 
-1338 DAFWDCSALETVKL
+1338 
-1352 PDSVAAIGAGA
+1352 
-1363 FARCTS
+1363 
-1369 LNSINVPDGVQSI
+1369 LN
-1382 ESNTFWQCMSLKTIA
+1382 
-1397 LPESVN
+1397 
-1403 QIGKSAFEG
+1403 
-1412 CYKLEQITM
+1412 
-1421 PAQLTELGERAFCSC
+1421 
-1436 YSLQSITI
+1436 
-1444 PNSIT
+1444 
-1449 SIGRY
+1449 
-1454 TFCHC
+1454 
-1459 EMLTSAVI
+1459 
-1467 PEGVTTVGKYA
+1467 
-1478 FEDCIKLKTVNYGAT
+1478 
-1493 KAKWNDISIDNQY
+1493 
-1506 DSNAPLLA
+1506 

-1537 STSGSK
+1537 STSDSK
-1543 FQATFANA
+1543 FQAAFAEA

-1563 SDSDPLN
+1563 SGSDPLN

-1606 CAQDDASVDPDQPV
+1606 CAQDDATV
-1620 EPGQPDQPG
+1620 EPGQPDKPNQPG
-1629 EDKPSSGGDGGGAII
+1629 QPDQPSSGDDGGGAAII

-1652 AAVAGVVLLMPVK
+1652 AAVAGVALMMPVK

-1683 VLKGDTIKAETVT
+1683 VLKNGNVAAQTTT

-1717 TDASGQPVARTVDFK
+1717 TDASGQPVTRTVDFK

>member
-12 AMALNIAPMA
+12 AMALNIAPAA

-37 DETDET
+37 EETDET
-43 SSSQLDEE
+43 SSPQLDEE

-166 ASSIVEVPLSGEVP
+166 ASSIVEVPLSGEIP

-198 CGEYTNAFYTENVEE
+198 CKEYTNAFYTENVEE

-231 DNRTTNFGV
+231 DDRTTNFGV

-252 LENGAGENIVVLDDS
+252 PENGAGENIVVLDDS

-305 DLEINGT
+305 DFEINGT

-339 DEAIVDTETGD
+339 DKAIVDTETGD

-411 ELKLR
+411 KLKLR

-424 SMSFPTTEKF
+424 SLSFPMTEKF
-434 ELEGS
+434 ELEGA
-439 VEYKGEVLKF
+439 VEYKGELLKF

-475 VAFKMESTQM
+475 VAFKMDSTQM

-577 ITLGIGLKILLYE
+577 ITLGVSLKILLYE

-687 KLSRGTTVNIDLEQ
+687 KLSCGTTVNIDLEQ

-709 TTEPD
+709 TTD
-714 KPNPDTPDEDE
+714 PDTPDPDKPDPDNPDPDPTPPSET
-725 EYNISMGVLNIKK
+725 IV
-738 ASVMVDYETADA
+738 ASGACGDNLTWKLD
-750 APWSTERDAVTRVN
+750 
-764 VDKSIL
+764 DK
-770 RISRNA
+770 
-776 LAQFANLKEVYLNGV
+776 
-791 VTEVAENAFANST
+791 
-804 LLKDVYYAGT
+804 GT
-814 VAEWN
+814 
-819 AVQLGAGNDV
+819 
-829 LEKATIHCSDGVLA
+829 
-843 ESGTCGENVIWTL
+843 
-856 TTDGLLTISGQGA
+856 LTISGKGA
-869 MGTPDKNWAYSSV
+869 MTEWVYSDSAPWKTYSNTINKV
-882 AVKKAVI
+882 VI
-889 KPGMTSVVSNAFMS
+889 QP
-903 CASLK
+903 
-908 EVVLPE
+908 
-914 GIETIGAQAF
+914 
-924 YNCYA
+924 
-929 LESVSIPEGVRE
+929 
-941 IGARCFYNCYK
+941 
-952 LTEAVLPQTVSAI
+952 
-965 GSAVFYHC
+965 
-973 SALKK
+973 
-978 VELPVQIT
+978 
-986 TMDTASMFSGCP
+986 
-998 QLTEVQLPDGVT
+998 GVT
-1010 KIGAY
+1010 SIGGY
-1015 AFSECTSLTTVKV
+1015 AFSECKNLTSITIPEGVTSIGIGAFWKCFDLTSITIPEGVTRIGGSAFEGCSSLTNITIPKSVTSIGGYAFSECKNLTSITIPEGV
-1028 PESVTSIGESAFNR
+1028 TRIEDGVFSGCGLRSITIPKGVTSIGRYAFQECSSLTSITIPEGVTSIGIGAFSGCLDLMSITIPEGVTRIGSRAFEGCSSLTNITIPEGVTSIEDWAFSGCSSLMSITIPEGVTIIGAEAFRGCSSLKSITIPEGVTSIGAGAFRGCSSLTSITIPEGVTSIEDSVFFGCGLRSITIPEGVTSIGAGAFRGCSSLKNITIPESVTSIE
-1042 CSNLENLNLPA
+1042 E
-1053 GITSMECKNTF
+1053 
-1064 NRCKKL
+1064 
-1070 TAKIVVPDGTTK
+1070 
-1082 IGDSTFQDCEALTEI
+1082 
-1097 VLPDTVTEIGKNAFN
+1097 NAFYACD
-1112 GCKNWSNPTIPS
+1112 GLID
-1124 KVTSIGEKAYDI
+1124 VTYHSTMERWEKI
-1136 CKQMIRADIPAGVTQ
+1136 
-1151 IEDGTFEYCSALQS
+1151 
-1165 VTIPA
+1165 
-1170 GVKQIGSN
+1170 
-1178 AFAGCSALETVKLP
+1178 
-1192 DSVAAIGAGAFARCT
+1192 
-1207 SLNSINVPDGVQSI
+1207 SI
-1221 ESNTFWQCMSLKT
+1221 ESNNNYL
-1234 IALPESVN
+1234 
-1242 QIGKSA
+1242 
-1248 FEGCYKLEQITMPA
+1248 
-1262 QLTELGE
+1262 
-1269 RAFCSCHSLQ
+1269 
-1279 SITIPNGITSIGRY
+1279 
-1293 TFAYCEV
+1293 
-1300 LTSAVIPEG
+1300 
-1309 VTTVGECA
+1309 
-1317 FEDCGK
+1317 
-1323 LYSLQIPAGVKQIGS
+1323 
-1338 DAFWDCSALETVKL
+1338 
-1352 PDSVAAIGAGA
+1352 
-1363 FARCTS
+1363 
-1369 LNSINVPDGVQSI
+1369 LN
-1382 ESNTFWQCMSLKTIA
+1382 
-1397 LPESVN
+1397 
-1403 QIGKSAFEG
+1403 
-1412 CYKLEQITM
+1412 
-1421 PAQLTELGERAFCSC
+1421 
-1436 YSLQSITI
+1436 
-1444 PNSIT
+1444 
-1449 SIGRY
+1449 
-1454 TFCHC
+1454 
-1459 EMLTSAVI
+1459 
-1467 PEGVTTVGKYA
+1467 
-1478 FEDCIKLKTVNYGAT
+1478 
-1493 KAKWNDISIDNQY
+1493 
-1506 DSNAPLLA
+1506 

-1523 IVPNTENSITTGTA
+1523 ILPTAENSITTGAA
-1537 STSGSK
+1537 SASDSK

-1563 SDSDPLN
+1563 SGSDPLN

-1587 LTVPFITAADAAEM
+1587 LAVPFITAADAAEM

-1606 CAQDDASVDPDQPV
+1606 CAQDDATVDPGQPDK
-1620 EPGQPDQPG
+1620 PNQPDQPG
-1629 EDKPSSGGDGGGAII
+1629 GDKPGGDQPSSGDDGGGAAII

-1652 AAVAGVVLLMPVK
+1652 AAVAGVALMMPVK

-1683 VLKGDTIKAETVT
+1683 VLKNGNVAAQTTT

-1717 TDASGQPVARTVDFK
+1717 TDASGQPAVRTVDFK

>member
-12 AMALNIAPMA
+12 AMALNIVPMA

-37 DETDET
+37 EETDET
-43 SSSQLDEE
+43 SSPQLDEE

-80 TSNMS
+80 TSNVS

-118 ITMNGSTAMVKYIA
+118 ITMNGSTAMVKYIV

-166 ASSIVEVPLSGEVP
+166 ASSIVEVPLSGEIP

-198 CGEYTNAFYTENVEE
+198 CKEYTNAFYTENVEE

-231 DNRTTNFGV
+231 DDRTTNFGV

-252 LENGAGENIVVLDDS
+252 PENGAGENIVVLDDS

-305 DLEINGT
+305 DFEINGT

-339 DEAIVDTETGD
+339 DKAIVDTETGD

-411 ELKLR
+411 KLKLR

-424 SMSFPTTEKF
+424 SLSFPMTEKF
-434 ELEGS
+434 ELEGA
-439 VEYKGEVLKF
+439 VEYKGELLKF

-475 VAFKMESTQM
+475 VAFKMDSTQM

-577 ITLGIGLKILLYE
+577 ITLGVSLKILLYE

-659 DGNSTVYLPEREY
+659 DGNSTVYLPGREY
-672 RITANKGSMEFVKTI
+672 RIIADKGSMEFVKTI
-687 KLSRGTTVNIDLEQ
+687 KLSRGITVDIDLEQ

-709 TTEPD
+709 TTD
-714 KPNPDTPDEDE
+714 PDTPDPDKPDPDNPDPDPTPPSET
-725 EYNISMGVLNIKK
+725 IV
-738 ASVMVDYETADA
+738 ASGACGDNLTWKLD
-750 APWSTERDAVTRVN
+750 
-764 VDKSIL
+764 DK
-770 RISRNA
+770 
-776 LAQFANLKEVYLNGV
+776 
-791 VTEVAENAFANST
+791 
-804 LLKDVYYAGT
+804 GT
-814 VAEWN
+814 
-819 AVQLGAGNDV
+819 
-829 LEKATIHCSDGVLA
+829 
-843 ESGTCGENVIWTL
+843 
-856 TTDGLLTISGQGA
+856 LTISGKGA
-869 MGTPDKNWAYSSV
+869 MTEWVYSDSAPWKTYSNTINKV
-882 AVKKAVI
+882 VI
-889 KPGMTSVVSNAFMS
+889 QP
-903 CASLK
+903 
-908 EVVLPE
+908 
-914 GIETIGAQAF
+914 
-924 YNCYA
+924 
-929 LESVSIPEGVRE
+929 
-941 IGARCFYNCYK
+941 
-952 LTEAVLPQTVSAI
+952 
-965 GSAVFYHC
+965 
-973 SALKK
+973 
-978 VELPVQIT
+978 
-986 TMDTASMFSGCP
+986 
-998 QLTEVQLPDGVT
+998 GVT
-1010 KIGAY
+1010 SIGGY
-1015 AFSECTSLTTVKV
+1015 AFSECKNLTSITIPEGVTSIGIGAFWKCFDLTSITIPEGVTRIGGSAFEGCSSLTNITIPKSVTSIGGYAFSECKNLTSITIPEGV
-1028 PESVTSIGESAFNR
+1028 TSIEDGVFSGCGLRSITIPKGVTSIGRYAFQECSSLTSITIPEGVTSIGIGAFSGCLDLMSITIPEGVTRIGSRAFEGCSSLTNITIPEGVTSIEDWAFSGCSSLMSITIPEGVTIIGAEAFRGCSSLKSVTIPEGVTSIGIGAFSGCLDLMSITIPEGVTRIGSRAFEGCSSLTNITIPEGVTSIGAGAFRGCSSLKNITIPESVTSIE
-1042 CSNLENLNLPA
+1042 E
-1053 GITSMECKNTF
+1053 
-1064 NRCKKL
+1064 
-1070 TAKIVVPDGTTK
+1070 
-1082 IGDSTFQDCEALTEI
+1082 
-1097 VLPDTVTEIGKNAFN
+1097 NAFYACD
-1112 GCKNWSNPTIPS
+1112 GLID
-1124 KVTSIGEKAYDI
+1124 VTYHSTMERWEKI
-1136 CKQMIRADIPAGVTQ
+1136 
-1151 IEDGTFEYCSALQS
+1151 
-1165 VTIPA
+1165 
-1170 GVKQIGSN
+1170 
-1178 AFAGCSALETVKLP
+1178 
-1192 DSVAAIGAGAFARCT
+1192 
-1207 SLNSINVPDGVQSI
+1207 SI
-1221 ESNTFWQCMSLKT
+1221 ESNNNYL
-1234 IALPESVN
+1234 
-1242 QIGKSA
+1242 
-1248 FEGCYKLEQITMPA
+1248 
-1262 QLTELGE
+1262 
-1269 RAFCSCHSLQ
+1269 
-1279 SITIPNGITSIGRY
+1279 
-1293 TFAYCEV
+1293 
-1300 LTSAVIPEG
+1300 
-1309 VTTVGECA
+1309 
-1317 FEDCGK
+1317 
-1323 LYSLQIPAGVKQIGS
+1323 
-1338 DAFWDCSALETVKL
+1338 
-1352 PDSVAAIGAGA
+1352 
-1363 FARCTS
+1363 
-1369 LNSINVPDGVQSI
+1369 LN
-1382 ESNTFWQCMSLKTIA
+1382 
-1397 LPESVN
+1397 
-1403 QIGKSAFEG
+1403 
-1412 CYKLEQITM
+1412 
-1421 PAQLTELGERAFCSC
+1421 
-1436 YSLQSITI
+1436 
-1444 PNSIT
+1444 
-1449 SIGRY
+1449 
-1454 TFCHC
+1454 
-1459 EMLTSAVI
+1459 
-1467 PEGVTTVGKYA
+1467 
-1478 FEDCIKLKTVNYGAT
+1478 
-1493 KAKWNDISIDNQY
+1493 
-1506 DSNAPLLA
+1506 

-1523 IVPNTENSITTGTA
+1523 ILPTAENSITTGAA
-1537 STSGSK
+1537 SASDSK

-1563 SDSDPLN
+1563 SGSDPLN

-1587 LTVPFITAADAAEM
+1587 LAVPFITAADAAEM

-1606 CAQDDASVDPDQPV
+1606 CAQDDATVD
-1620 EPGQPDQPG
+1620 PGQPDKPNQPDQP
-1629 EDKPSSGGDGGGAII
+1629 DKPGGDQPSSGDDGGGAAII

-1652 AAVAGVVLLMPVK
+1652 AAVAGVVLMMPVK

-1683 VLKGDTIKAETVT
+1683 VLKNGNVAAQTTT

-1717 TDASGQPVARTVDFK
+1717 TDAESQPVVRTVDFK

>member
-12 AMALNIAPMA
+12 AMALNIAPVA

-37 DETDET
+37 EETDET
-43 SSSQLDEE
+43 SSPQLDEE

-118 ITMNGSTAMVKYIA
+118 ITMNGSTAMVKYIV

-166 ASSIVEVPLSGEVP
+166 ASSIVEVPLSGEIP

-198 CGEYTNAFYTENVEE
+198 CREYTNAFYTENVEE

-231 DNRTTNFGV
+231 DDRTTNFGV

-252 LENGAGENIVVLDDS
+252 PENGAGENIVVLDDS

-305 DLEINGT
+305 DFEINGT

-339 DEAIVDTETGD
+339 DKAIVDTETGD

-411 ELKLR
+411 KLKLR

-424 SMSFPTTEKF
+424 SLSFPMTEKF
-434 ELEGS
+434 ELEGA
-439 VEYKGEVLKF
+439 VEYKGELLKF

-475 VAFKMESTQM
+475 VAFKMDSTQM

-493 DGTQNISEAPVTSIN
+493 DGTQDISEAPVTSIN

-577 ITLGIGLKILLYE
+577 ITLGVSLKILLYE

-659 DGNSTVYLPEREY
+659 DGNSTVYLPGREY

-701 GSTGGNPG
+701 GSAGGNPG

-829 LEKATIHCSDGVLA
+829 LEKATIHCSDGTAGEPERIVA
-843 ESGTCGENVIWTL
+843 SGTCGDNL
-856 TTDGLLTISGQGA
+856 TWKLDDGGTLTISGKGA
-869 MGTPDKNWAYSSV
+869 MTGWVDSDFAPWKTYSNTINKVVIQPGVTSIGGHAFSKCKNL
-882 AVKKAVI
+882 
-889 KPGMTSVVSNAFMS
+889 TS
-903 CASLK
+903 
-908 EVVLPE
+908 
-914 GIETIGAQAF
+914 IT
-924 YNCYA
+924 
-929 LESVSIPEGVRE
+929 IPEGVTS
-941 IGARCFYNCYK
+941 IGISAFLDCFNLTSITIPKGVTSIELSTFQGCSSLTSITIPEGVTSIGVYAFQECSSLTSITIPEGVTSIEDGVFYK
-952 LTEAVLPQTVSAI
+952 CSSFTSITIPEGVTRI
-965 GSAVFYHC
+965 GSSAFEGC
-973 SALKK
+973 SSLTS
-978 VELPVQIT
+978 IT
-986 TMDTASMFSGCP
+986 IP
-998 QLTEVQLPDGVT
+998 EGVT
-1010 KIGAY
+1010 SIGSS
-1015 AFSECTSLTTVKV
+1015 AFWDCFNLTSITIPEGVTSIGSSAFWDCFNLTSITIPEGVTSIGTGAFRGCSSLTSITI
-1028 PESVTSIGESAFNR
+1028 PESVTSIGEYAFYA
-1042 CSNLENLNLPA
+1042 CDGLIDVTYHS
-1053 GITSMECKNTF
+1053 TME
-1064 NRCKKL
+1064 RWE
-1070 TAKIVVPDGTTK
+1070 KI
-1082 IGDSTFQDCEALTEI
+1082 
-1097 VLPDTVTEIGKNAFN
+1097 
-1112 GCKNWSNPTIPS
+1112 
-1124 KVTSIGEKAYDI
+1124 
-1136 CKQMIRADIPAGVTQ
+1136 
-1151 IEDGTFEYCSALQS
+1151 
-1165 VTIPA
+1165 
-1170 GVKQIGSN
+1170 
-1178 AFAGCSALETVKLP
+1178 
-1192 DSVAAIGAGAFARCT
+1192 
-1207 SLNSINVPDGVQSI
+1207 SI
-1221 ESNTFWQCMSLKT
+1221 ESNNYYL
-1234 IALPESVN
+1234 
-1242 QIGKSA
+1242 
-1248 FEGCYKLEQITMPA
+1248 
-1262 QLTELGE
+1262 
-1269 RAFCSCHSLQ
+1269 
-1279 SITIPNGITSIGRY
+1279 
-1293 TFAYCEV
+1293 
-1300 LTSAVIPEG
+1300 
-1309 VTTVGECA
+1309 
-1317 FEDCGK
+1317 
-1323 LYSLQIPAGVKQIGS
+1323 LY
-1338 DAFWDCSALETVKL
+1338 
-1352 PDSVAAIGAGA
+1352 
-1363 FARCTS
+1363 
-1369 LNSINVPDGVQSI
+1369 
-1382 ESNTFWQCMSLKTIA
+1382 
-1397 LPESVN
+1397 
-1403 QIGKSAFEG
+1403 
-1412 CYKLEQITM
+1412 
-1421 PAQLTELGERAFCSC
+1421 
-1436 YSLQSITI
+1436 
-1444 PNSIT
+1444 
-1449 SIGRY
+1449 
-1454 TFCHC
+1454 
-1459 EMLTSAVI
+1459 
-1467 PEGVTTVGKYA
+1467 
-1478 FEDCIKLKTVNYGAT
+1478 
-1493 KAKWNDISIDNQY
+1493 
-1506 DSNAPLLA
+1506 

-1523 IVPNTENSITTGTA
+1523 ILPTSTASENSITTGTA

-1543 FQATFANA
+1543 FQAAFANA

-1563 SDSDPLN
+1563 SGSDPLN

-1587 LTVPFITAADAAEM
+1587 LTVPFRTAADAAEM

-1606 CAQDDASVDPDQPV
+1606 CAQDDATVDPSQPDK
-1620 EPGQPDQPG
+1620 PDQPDQPG
-1629 EDKPSSGGDGGGAII
+1629 GDQPSSGGDGGGAAII

-1652 AAVAGVVLLMPVK
+1652 AAVAGVALLMPVK

-1683 VLKGDTIKAETVT
+1683 VLKNGNVAAQTTT

-1717 TDASGQPVARTVDFK
+1717 TDASGQPVTRTVDFK

>member
-12 AMALNIAPMA
+12 AMALNIAPVA

-37 DETDET
+37 EETDET
-43 SSSQLDEE
+43 SSPQLDEE
-51 TARAIASDPF
+51 TAKAIASDPF

-80 TSNMS
+80 TSNVS
-85 VSATNSFGQLLVNG
+85 VNATNSFGQLLVNG

-118 ITMNGSTAMVKYIA
+118 ITMNGSTAMVKYIV

-153 SGTVAVQATPDNT
+153 SGTVAVQATLDNT
-166 ASSIVEVPLSGEVP
+166 ASSIVEVPLSGEIP

-198 CGEYTNAFYTENVEE
+198 CKEYTNAFYTENVEE

-231 DNRTTNFGV
+231 DDRTTNFGV

-252 LENGAGENIVVLDDS
+252 PENGAGENIVVLDDS

-274 ENASTELLNLKQGNI
+274 ENASTELRNLKQGNI

-305 DLEINGT
+305 DFEINGT

-339 DEAIVDTETGD
+339 DKAIVDTETGD

-411 ELKLR
+411 KLKLR

-424 SMSFPTTEKF
+424 SLSFPMTEKF
-434 ELEGS
+434 ELEGA
-439 VEYKGEVLKF
+439 VEYKGELLKF

-475 VAFKMESTQM
+475 VAFKMDSTQM

-577 ITLGIGLKILLYE
+577 ITLGVSLKILLYE

-659 DGNSTVYLPEREY
+659 DGNSTVYLPGREY
-672 RITANKGSMEFVKTI
+672 RIIADKGSMEFVKTI
-687 KLSRGTTVNIDLEQ
+687 KLSRGITVDIDLEQ

-709 TTEPD
+709 TTEPEETIVASGTCGDDLTWKLGD
-714 KPNPDTPDEDE
+714 KGTLTISGTGEMYNYSMADAPWKEQKDLISALVVENGATSIGSSTFDGYTSLKSIKLASTVKSIGNNAFSNTGITSLDLPEGMESIGIGVFYNCEKMTELKLPESLTTLNNGAFAFCKGLTAVTLPNKITFIGALAFE
-725 EYNISMGVLNIKK
+725 ECTGLTSITIPENVTEIRNQAFYYCTALTMVELPK
-738 ASVMVDYETADA
+738 ALQTVGDNAFYET
-750 APWSTERDAVTRVN
+750 
-764 VDKSIL
+764 KL
-770 RISRNA
+770 
-776 LAQFANLKEVYLNGV
+776 Q
-791 VTEVAENAFANST
+791 
-804 LLKDVYYAGT
+804 DVYYAGT
-814 VAEWN
+814 EEDWGKIAIGLKNEPLTN
-819 AVQLGAGNDV
+819 ANLHCMGAV
-829 LEKATIHCSDGVLA
+829 VVI
-843 ESGTCGENVIWTL
+843 SGTCGGAL
-856 TTDGLLTISGQGA
+856 TWKLDSKGTLTISGTGA
-869 MGTPDKNWAYSSV
+869 MTDYTKSGV
-882 AVKKAVI
+882 APWNKDYEEIRFVVI
-889 KPGMTSVVSNAFMS
+889 ENGVT
-903 CASLK
+903 
-908 EVVLPE
+908 
-914 GIETIGAQAF
+914 TIGEYAF
-924 YNCYA
+924 ENCTL
-929 LESVSIPEGVRE
+929 LESVAISDSVEK
-941 IGARCFYNCYK
+941 IGKYAF
-952 LTEAVLPQTVSAI
+952 S
-965 GSAVFYHC
+965 GC
-973 SALKK
+973 SALKR
-978 VELPVQIT
+978 I
-986 TMDTASMFSGCP
+986 S
-998 QLTEVQLPDGVT
+998 
-1010 KIGAY
+1010 
-1015 AFSECTSLTTVKV
+1015 
-1028 PESVTSIGESAFNR
+1028 
-1042 CSNLENLNLPA
+1042 
-1053 GITSMECKNTF
+1053 
-1064 NRCKKL
+1064 
-1070 TAKIVVPDGTTK
+1070 
-1082 IGDSTFQDCEALTEI
+1082 
-1097 VLPDTVTEIGKNAFN
+1097 
-1112 GCKNWSNPTIPS
+1112 
-1124 KVTSIGEKAYDI
+1124 
-1136 CKQMIRADIPAGVTQ
+1136 
-1151 IEDGTFEYCSALQS
+1151 
-1165 VTIPA
+1165 
-1170 GVKQIGSN
+1170 
-1178 AFAGCSALETVKLP
+1178 LP
-1192 DSVAAIGAGAFARCT
+1192 DS
-1207 SLNSINVPDGVQSI
+1207 
-1221 ESNTFWQCMSLKT
+1221 
-1234 IALPESVN
+1234 IA
-1242 QIGKSA
+1242 QIGDHA
-1248 FEGCYKLEQITMPA
+1248 FRASGLE
-1262 QLTELGE
+1262 
-1269 RAFCSCHSLQ
+1269 
-1279 SITIPNGITSIGRY
+1279 
-1293 TFAYCEV
+1293 
-1300 LTSAVIPEG
+1300 AVKIPEG
-1309 VTTVGECA
+1309 VTLLGEGMFARCPNLQTVELPSTLQTIREIA
-1317 FEDCGK
+1317 F
-1323 LYSLQIPAGVKQIGS
+1323 IGS
-1338 DAFWDCSALETVKL
+1338 GLNKIILPENLKYIGYECFYECTNLEEIKI
-1352 PDSVAAIGAGA
+1352 PDSV
-1363 FARCTS
+1363 
-1369 LNSINVPDGVQSI
+1369 
-1382 ESNTFWQCMSLKTIA
+1382 TI
-1397 LPESVN
+1397 LDYSV
-1403 QIGKSAFEG
+1403 FEG
-1412 CYKLEQITM
+1412 CSSLKKVTLSKGLKRISQTM
-1421 PAQLTELGERAFCSC
+1421 FAMCHNLTE
-1436 YSLQSITI
+1436 ITI
-1444 PNSIT
+1444 PDSIT
-1449 SIGRY
+1449 YIG
-1454 TFCHC
+1454 
-1459 EMLTSAVI
+1459 
-1467 PEGVTTVGKYA
+1467 EGA
-1478 FEDCIKLKTVNYGAT
+1478 FFQCKKLKDVYYTGSQ
-1493 KAKWNDISIDNQY
+1493 KKWGKLQT
-1506 DSNAPLLA
+1506 NAAVDFITWVAA

-1523 IVPNTENSITTGTA
+1523 ILPTSTASENSITTGTA

-1543 FQATFANA
+1543 LQATFADA

-1563 SDSDPLN
+1563 SGSDPLN

-1587 LTVPFITAADAAEM
+1587 LAVPFITAADAAEM

-1606 CAQDDASVDPDQPV
+1606 CAQDDATV
-1620 EPGQPDQPG
+1620 EPGQPDKPDQPDQPG
-1629 EDKPSSGGDGGGAII
+1629 GDKPGGDQPSSGDDGGGAAII

-1652 AAVAGVVLLMPVK
+1652 AAVAGVALMMPVK

-1683 VLKGDTIKAETVT
+1683 VLKDGGVAAQTTT

-1717 TDASGQPVARTVDFK
+1717 TDASGQPAVRTVDFK

>member
-37 DETDET
+37 EETDET
-43 SSSQLDEE
+43 SSPQLDEE

-118 ITMNGSTAMVKYIA
+118 ITMNGSTAMVKYIV

-166 ASSIVEVPLSGEVP
+166 ASSIVEVPLSGEIP

-198 CGEYTNAFYTENVEE
+198 CREYTNAFYTENVEE

-231 DNRTTNFGV
+231 DDRTTNFGV

-252 LENGAGENIVVLDDS
+252 PENGAGENIVVLDDS
-267 ENQIYQF
+267 ENQIYQI

-289 IVYKYGENNLI
+289 IVYKYGENDLI

-305 DLEINGT
+305 DFEINGT

-339 DEAIVDTETGD
+339 DKAIVDTETGD

-411 ELKLR
+411 KLKLR

-424 SMSFPTTEKF
+424 SLSFPMTEKF
-434 ELEGS
+434 ELEGA
-439 VEYKGEVLKF
+439 VEYKGELLKF

-475 VAFKMESTQM
+475 VAFKMDSTQM

-577 ITLGIGLKILLYE
+577 ITLGVGLKILLYE

-659 DGNSTVYLPEREY
+659 DGNSTVYLPGREY
-672 RITANKGSMEFVKTI
+672 RIIANKGSMEFVKTI

-709 TTEPD
+709 TTEPEETIVASGTCGDDLTWKLGD
-714 KPNPDTPDEDE
+714 KGTLTISGTGEMYNYSMADAPWKEQKDLISALVVENGATSIGSSTFDGYTSLKSIKLASTVKSIGNNAFSNTGITSLDLPEGMESIGIGAFYNCEKMTELKLPESLTTLNNGAFAFCKGLTAVTLPNKITFIGALAFE
-725 EYNISMGVLNIKK
+725 ECTGLTSITIPENVTEIRNQAFYYCTALTMVELPK
-738 ASVMVDYETADA
+738 ALQTVGDNAFYET
-750 APWSTERDAVTRVN
+750 
-764 VDKSIL
+764 KL
-770 RISRNA
+770 
-776 LAQFANLKEVYLNGV
+776 Q
-791 VTEVAENAFANST
+791 
-804 LLKDVYYAGT
+804 DVYYAGT
-814 VAEWN
+814 EEDWGKIAIGVKNEPLTNANLHCMGAVVVA
-819 AVQLGAGNDV
+819 
-829 LEKATIHCSDGVLA
+829 
-843 ESGTCGENVIWTL
+843 SGTCGDAL
-856 TTDGLLTISGQGA
+856 TWKLDSKGTLTISGTGA
-869 MGTPDKNWAYSSV
+869 MTDYTKSGV
-882 AVKKAVI
+882 APWNKDYEEIRFVVI
-889 KPGMTSVVSNAFMS
+889 ENGVT
-903 CASLK
+903 
-908 EVVLPE
+908 
-914 GIETIGAQAF
+914 TIGEYAF
-924 YNCYA
+924 ENCTL
-929 LESVSIPEGVRE
+929 LESVAISDSVEK
-941 IGARCFYNCYK
+941 IGKYAF
-952 LTEAVLPQTVSAI
+952 S
-965 GSAVFYHC
+965 GC
-973 SALKK
+973 SALKR
-978 VELPVQIT
+978 I
-986 TMDTASMFSGCP
+986 S
-998 QLTEVQLPDGVT
+998 
-1010 KIGAY
+1010 
-1015 AFSECTSLTTVKV
+1015 
-1028 PESVTSIGESAFNR
+1028 
-1042 CSNLENLNLPA
+1042 
-1053 GITSMECKNTF
+1053 
-1064 NRCKKL
+1064 
-1070 TAKIVVPDGTTK
+1070 
-1082 IGDSTFQDCEALTEI
+1082 
-1097 VLPDTVTEIGKNAFN
+1097 
-1112 GCKNWSNPTIPS
+1112 
-1124 KVTSIGEKAYDI
+1124 
-1136 CKQMIRADIPAGVTQ
+1136 
-1151 IEDGTFEYCSALQS
+1151 
-1165 VTIPA
+1165 
-1170 GVKQIGSN
+1170 
-1178 AFAGCSALETVKLP
+1178 LP
-1192 DSVAAIGAGAFARCT
+1192 DS
-1207 SLNSINVPDGVQSI
+1207 
-1221 ESNTFWQCMSLKT
+1221 
-1234 IALPESVN
+1234 IA
-1242 QIGKSA
+1242 QIGNCA
-1248 FEGCYKLEQITMPA
+1248 FRASGLE
-1262 QLTELGE
+1262 
-1269 RAFCSCHSLQ
+1269 
-1279 SITIPNGITSIGRY
+1279 
-1293 TFAYCEV
+1293 
-1300 LTSAVIPEG
+1300 AVKIPEG
-1309 VTTVGECA
+1309 VTLLGEGMFARCPNLQTVELPSTLQTIRENA
-1317 FEDCGK
+1317 F
-1323 LYSLQIPAGVKQIGS
+1323 IGS
-1338 DAFWDCSALETVKL
+1338 GLNKIVLPENLKYIGHECFYECTNLEEIKI
-1352 PDSVAAIGAGA
+1352 PDSV
-1363 FARCTS
+1363 TT
-1369 LNSINVPDGVQSI
+1369 LDY
-1382 ESNTFWQCMSLKTIA
+1382 
-1397 LPESVN
+1397 SV
-1403 QIGKSAFEG
+1403 FEG
-1412 CYKLEQITM
+1412 CSNLKKVTLSKGLKRISQTM
-1421 PAQLTELGERAFCSC
+1421 FAMCHNLTE
-1436 YSLQSITI
+1436 ITI
-1444 PNSIT
+1444 PDNIT
-1449 SIGRY
+1449 YIG
-1454 TFCHC
+1454 
-1459 EMLTSAVI
+1459 
-1467 PEGVTTVGKYA
+1467 EGA
-1478 FEDCIKLKTVNYGAT
+1478 FFQCKKLKDVYYTGSQE
-1493 KAKWNDISIDNQY
+1493 KWGKLQTNAAIDFITWV
-1506 DSNAPLLA
+1506 DV

-1523 IVPNTENSITTGTA
+1523 ILPTAENSITTGTA
-1537 STSGSK
+1537 STSDSK

-1563 SDSDPLN
+1563 SGSDPLN

-1587 LTVPFITAADAAEM
+1587 LAVPFITAADAAEM

-1606 CAQDDASVDPDQPV
+1606 CAQDDATV
-1620 EPGQPDQPG
+1620 EPGQPDKPNQPDQP
-1629 EDKPSSGGDGGGAII
+1629 DKPGGDQPSSGGDSGGAAII

-1652 AAVAGVVLLMPVK
+1652 AAVAGVVLMMPVK

-1683 VLKGDTIKAETVT
+1683 VLKNGNVAAQTTT

-1717 TDASGQPVARTVDFK
+1717 TDASGQPVTRTVDFK
-1732 APNAN
+1732 APDAN

>member
-12 AMALNIAPMA
+12 AMALNIAPAA

-37 DETDET
+37 EETDET
-43 SSSQLDEE
+43 SSPQLDEE

-166 ASSIVEVPLSGEVP
+166 ASSIVEVPLSGEIP

-198 CGEYTNAFYTENVEE
+198 CKEYTNAFYTENVEE

-231 DNRTTNFGV
+231 DDRTTNFGV

-252 LENGAGENIVVLDDS
+252 PENGAGENIVVLDDS

-305 DLEINGT
+305 DFEINGT

-339 DEAIVDTETGD
+339 DKAIVDTETGD

-411 ELKLR
+411 KLKLR

-424 SMSFPTTEKF
+424 SLSFPMTEKF
-434 ELEGS
+434 ELEGA
-439 VEYKGEVLKF
+439 VEYKGELLKF

-475 VAFKMESTQM
+475 VAFKMDSTQM

-577 ITLGIGLKILLYE
+577 ITLGVSLKILLYE

-659 DGNSTVYLPEREY
+659 DGNSTVYLPGREY
-672 RITANKGSMEFVKTI
+672 RIIADKGSMEFVKTI
-687 KLSRGTTVNIDLEQ
+687 KLSRGITVDIDLEQ

-709 TTEPD
+709 TTD
-714 KPNPDTPDEDE
+714 PDTPDPDKPDPDNPDPDPTPPSET
-725 EYNISMGVLNIKK
+725 IV
-738 ASVMVDYETADA
+738 ASGACGDNLTWKLD
-750 APWSTERDAVTRVN
+750 
-764 VDKSIL
+764 DK
-770 RISRNA
+770 
-776 LAQFANLKEVYLNGV
+776 
-791 VTEVAENAFANST
+791 
-804 LLKDVYYAGT
+804 GT
-814 VAEWN
+814 
-819 AVQLGAGNDV
+819 
-829 LEKATIHCSDGVLA
+829 
-843 ESGTCGENVIWTL
+843 
-856 TTDGLLTISGQGA
+856 LTISGKGA
-869 MGTPDKNWAYSSV
+869 MTEWVYSDSAPWKTYSNTINKV
-882 AVKKAVI
+882 VI
-889 KPGMTSVVSNAFMS
+889 QP
-903 CASLK
+903 
-908 EVVLPE
+908 
-914 GIETIGAQAF
+914 
-924 YNCYA
+924 
-929 LESVSIPEGVRE
+929 
-941 IGARCFYNCYK
+941 
-952 LTEAVLPQTVSAI
+952 
-965 GSAVFYHC
+965 
-973 SALKK
+973 
-978 VELPVQIT
+978 
-986 TMDTASMFSGCP
+986 
-998 QLTEVQLPDGVT
+998 GVT
-1010 KIGAY
+1010 SIGGY
-1015 AFSECTSLTTVKV
+1015 AFSECKNLTSITIPEGVTSIEDGVFSGCGLRSITIPKGVTSIGRYAFQECSSLTSITIPEGVTSIGIGAFSGCLDLMSITIPEGVTRIGSRAFEGCSSLTNITIPEGVTSIEDWAFSGCSSLMSITIPEGVTIIGAEAFRGCSSLKSITIPEGV
-1028 PESVTSIGESAFNR
+1028 TSIGAGAFRGCSSLTSITIPEGVTSIEDSVFFGCGLRSITIPEGVTSIGAGAFRGCSSLKNITIPESVTSIE
-1042 CSNLENLNLPA
+1042 E
-1053 GITSMECKNTF
+1053 
-1064 NRCKKL
+1064 
-1070 TAKIVVPDGTTK
+1070 
-1082 IGDSTFQDCEALTEI
+1082 
-1097 VLPDTVTEIGKNAFN
+1097 NAFYACD
-1112 GCKNWSNPTIPS
+1112 GLID
-1124 KVTSIGEKAYDI
+1124 VTYHSTMERWEKI
-1136 CKQMIRADIPAGVTQ
+1136 
-1151 IEDGTFEYCSALQS
+1151 
-1165 VTIPA
+1165 
-1170 GVKQIGSN
+1170 
-1178 AFAGCSALETVKLP
+1178 
-1192 DSVAAIGAGAFARCT
+1192 
-1207 SLNSINVPDGVQSI
+1207 SI
-1221 ESNTFWQCMSLKT
+1221 ESNNNYL
-1234 IALPESVN
+1234 
-1242 QIGKSA
+1242 
-1248 FEGCYKLEQITMPA
+1248 
-1262 QLTELGE
+1262 
-1269 RAFCSCHSLQ
+1269 
-1279 SITIPNGITSIGRY
+1279 
-1293 TFAYCEV
+1293 
-1300 LTSAVIPEG
+1300 
-1309 VTTVGECA
+1309 
-1317 FEDCGK
+1317 
-1323 LYSLQIPAGVKQIGS
+1323 
-1338 DAFWDCSALETVKL
+1338 
-1352 PDSVAAIGAGA
+1352 
-1363 FARCTS
+1363 
-1369 LNSINVPDGVQSI
+1369 LN
-1382 ESNTFWQCMSLKTIA
+1382 
-1397 LPESVN
+1397 
-1403 QIGKSAFEG
+1403 
-1412 CYKLEQITM
+1412 
-1421 PAQLTELGERAFCSC
+1421 
-1436 YSLQSITI
+1436 
-1444 PNSIT
+1444 
-1449 SIGRY
+1449 
-1454 TFCHC
+1454 
-1459 EMLTSAVI
+1459 
-1467 PEGVTTVGKYA
+1467 
-1478 FEDCIKLKTVNYGAT
+1478 
-1493 KAKWNDISIDNQY
+1493 
-1506 DSNAPLLA
+1506 

-1523 IVPNTENSITTGTA
+1523 ILPTAENSITTGAA
-1537 STSGSK
+1537 SASDSK

-1563 SDSDPLN
+1563 SGSDPLN

-1587 LTVPFITAADAAEM
+1587 LAVPFITAADAAEM

-1606 CAQDDASVDPDQPV
+1606 CAQDDATVD
-1620 EPGQPDQPG
+1620 PGQPDKPNQPDQP
-1629 EDKPSSGGDGGGAII
+1629 DKPGGDQPSSGDDGGGAAII

-1652 AAVAGVVLLMPVK
+1652 AAVAGVVLMMPVK

-1683 VLKGDTIKAETVT
+1683 VLKNGNVAAQTTT

-1717 TDASGQPVARTVDFK
+1717 TDAESQPVVRTVDFK

>member
-12 AMALNIAPMA
+12 AMALNIVPMA

-37 DETDET
+37 EETDET
-43 SSSQLDEE
+43 SSPQLDEE

-166 ASSIVEVPLSGEVP
+166 ASSIVEVPLSGEIP

-198 CGEYTNAFYTENVEE
+198 CKEYTNAFYTENVEE

-231 DNRTTNFGV
+231 DDRTTNFGV

-252 LENGAGENIVVLDDS
+252 PENGAGENIVVLDDS

-305 DLEINGT
+305 DFEINGT

-339 DEAIVDTETGD
+339 DKAIVDTETGD

-411 ELKLR
+411 KLKLR

-424 SMSFPTTEKF
+424 SLSFPMTEKF
-434 ELEGS
+434 ELEGA
-439 VEYKGEVLKF
+439 VEYKGELLKF

-475 VAFKMESTQM
+475 VAFKMDSTQM

-577 ITLGIGLKILLYE
+577 ITLGVSLKILLYE

-659 DGNSTVYLPEREY
+659 DGNSTVYLPGREY
-672 RITANKGSMEFVKTI
+672 RIIADKGSMEFVKTI
-687 KLSRGTTVNIDLEQ
+687 KLSRGITVDIDLEQ

-709 TTEPD
+709 TTD
-714 KPNPDTPDEDE
+714 PDTPDPDKPDPD
-725 EYNISMGVLNIKK
+725 NPDPDPTPPS
-738 ASVMVDYETADA
+738 ET
-750 APWSTERDAVTRVN
+750 
-764 VDKSIL
+764 I
-770 RISRNA
+770 
-776 LAQFANLKEVYLNGV
+776 
-791 VTEVAENAFANST
+791 VA
-804 LLKDVYYAGT
+804 
-814 VAEWN
+814 
-819 AVQLGAGNDV
+819 
-829 LEKATIHCSDGVLA
+829 
-843 ESGTCGENVIWTL
+843 SGTCGDNL
-856 TTDGLLTISGQGA
+856 TWKLDDEGTLTISGKGA
-869 MGTPDKNWAYSSV
+869 MTEWVNSDSAPWKTYSNTINKVVIQPGVTSIGGHAFSKCKNL
-882 AVKKAVI
+882 
-889 KPGMTSVVSNAFMS
+889 TS
-903 CASLK
+903 
-908 EVVLPE
+908 
-914 GIETIGAQAF
+914 IT
-924 YNCYA
+924 
-929 LESVSIPEGVRE
+929 IPEGV
-941 IGARCFYNCYK
+941 
-952 LTEAVLPQTVSAI
+952 TSI
-965 GSAVFYHC
+965 GSDA
-973 SALKK
+973 
-978 VELPVQIT
+978 
-986 TMDTASMFSGCP
+986 FSGCSS
-998 QLTEVQLPDGVT
+998 LTSITIPEGVT
-1010 KIGAY
+1010 SIGEY
-1015 AFSECTSLTTVKV
+1015 AFYACENLKSITIPKSVTSIGNYAFGGCSSLTSITIPEGVTSIEGGVFYKCSSLTSITI
-1028 PESVTSIGESAFNR
+1028 PESVTSIGWYAFQG
-1042 CSNLENLNLPA
+1042 CSSL
-1053 GITSMECKNTF
+1053 
-1064 NRCKKL
+1064 
-1070 TAKIVVPDGTTK
+1070 
-1082 IGDSTFQDCEALTEI
+1082 
-1097 VLPDTVTEIGKNAFN
+1097 
-1112 GCKNWSNPTIPS
+1112 
-1124 KVTSIGEKAYDI
+1124 TSI
-1136 CKQMIRADIPAGVTQ
+1136 T
-1151 IEDGTFEYCSALQS
+1151 
-1165 VTIPA
+1165 
-1170 GVKQIGSN
+1170 
-1178 AFAGCSALETVKLP
+1178 
-1192 DSVAAIGAGAFARCT
+1192 
-1207 SLNSINVPDGVQSI
+1207 
-1221 ESNTFWQCMSLKT
+1221 
-1234 IALPESVN
+1234 
-1242 QIGKSA
+1242 
-1248 FEGCYKLEQITMPA
+1248 
-1262 QLTELGE
+1262 
-1269 RAFCSCHSLQ
+1269 
-1279 SITIPNGITSIGRY
+1279 
-1293 TFAYCEV
+1293 
-1300 LTSAVIPEG
+1300 IPEG
-1309 VTTVGECA
+1309 VT
-1317 FEDCGK
+1317 
-1323 LYSLQIPAGVKQIGS
+1323 S
-1338 DAFWDCSALETVKL
+1338 
-1352 PDSVAAIGAGA
+1352 
-1363 FARCTS
+1363 
-1369 LNSINVPDGVQSI
+1369 
-1382 ESNTFWQCMSLKTIA
+1382 
-1397 LPESVN
+1397 
-1403 QIGKSAFEG
+1403 IGKNEFSG
-1412 CYKLEQITM
+1412 CKN
-1421 PAQLTELGERAFCSC
+1421 LT
-1436 YSLQSITI
+1436 SIT
-1444 PNSIT
+1444 
-1449 SIGRY
+1449 
-1454 TFCHC
+1454 
-1459 EMLTSAVI
+1459 I
-1467 PEGVTTVGKYA
+1467 PEGVTIIEAEAFRGCSSLTSITIPEGVTNIGENAFRGCSSLTSITIPKGVTSIEWGAFYA
-1478 FEDCIKLKTVNYGAT
+1478 CDGLIDVTYHSTMERWEK
-1493 KAKWNDISIDNQY
+1493 ISIE
-1506 DSNAPLLA
+1506 SNNYYLLN

-1537 STSGSK
+1537 STSDSK
-1543 FQATFANA
+1543 FQAAFAEA

-1563 SDSDPLN
+1563 SGSDPLN

-1606 CAQDDASVDPDQPV
+1606 CAQDDATV
-1620 EPGQPDQPG
+1620 EPGQPDKPNQPDQPG
-1629 EDKPSSGGDGGGAII
+1629 GDKPGGDQPSSGDDGGGAAII

-1652 AAVAGVVLLMPVK
+1652 AAVAGVALMMPVK

-1683 VLKGDTIKAETVT
+1683 VLKNGNVAAQTTT

-1717 TDASGQPVARTVDFK
+1717 TDASGQPAVRTVDFK

>member
-12 AMALNIAPMA
+12 AMALNIAPAA

-37 DETDET
+37 EETDET
-43 SSSQLDEE
+43 SSPQLDEE

-166 ASSIVEVPLSGEVP
+166 ASSIVEVPLSGEIP

-198 CGEYTNAFYTENVEE
+198 CKEYTNAFYTENVEE

-231 DNRTTNFGV
+231 DDRTTNFGV

-252 LENGAGENIVVLDDS
+252 PENGAGENIVVLDDS

-305 DLEINGT
+305 DFEINGT

-339 DEAIVDTETGD
+339 DKAIVDTETGD

-411 ELKLR
+411 KLKLR

-424 SMSFPTTEKF
+424 SLSFPMTEKF
-434 ELEGS
+434 ELEGA
-439 VEYKGEVLKF
+439 VEYKGELLKF

-475 VAFKMESTQM
+475 VAFKMDSTQM

-577 ITLGIGLKILLYE
+577 ITLGVSLKILLYE

-659 DGNSTVYLPEREY
+659 DGNSTVYLPGREY
-672 RITANKGSMEFVKTI
+672 RIIADKGSMEFVKTI
-687 KLSRGTTVNIDLEQ
+687 KLSRGITVDIDLEQ

-709 TTEPD
+709 TTD
-714 KPNPDTPDEDE
+714 PDTPDPDKPDPD
-725 EYNISMGVLNIKK
+725 NPAPDPTPPS
-738 ASVMVDYETADA
+738 ET
-750 APWSTERDAVTRVN
+750 
-764 VDKSIL
+764 I
-770 RISRNA
+770 
-776 LAQFANLKEVYLNGV
+776 
-791 VTEVAENAFANST
+791 VA
-804 LLKDVYYAGT
+804 
-814 VAEWN
+814 
-819 AVQLGAGNDV
+819 
-829 LEKATIHCSDGVLA
+829 
-843 ESGTCGENVIWTL
+843 SGTCGDNL
-856 TTDGLLTISGQGA
+856 TWKLDDEGTLTISGKGA
-869 MGTPDKNWAYSSV
+869 MTEWVNSDSAPWKTYSNTINKVVIQPGVTSIGGHAFSKCKNL
-882 AVKKAVI
+882 
-889 KPGMTSVVSNAFMS
+889 TS
-903 CASLK
+903 
-908 EVVLPE
+908 
-914 GIETIGAQAF
+914 IT
-924 YNCYA
+924 
-929 LESVSIPEGVRE
+929 IPEGV
-941 IGARCFYNCYK
+941 
-952 LTEAVLPQTVSAI
+952 TSI
-965 GSAVFYHC
+965 GSDA
-973 SALKK
+973 
-978 VELPVQIT
+978 
-986 TMDTASMFSGCP
+986 FSGCSS
-998 QLTEVQLPDGVT
+998 LTSITIPEGVT
-1010 KIGAY
+1010 SIGEY
-1015 AFSECTSLTTVKV
+1015 AFYACENLKSITIPKSVTSIGNYAFGGCSSLTSITIPEGVTSIEGGVFYKCSSLTSITI
-1028 PESVTSIGESAFNR
+1028 PESVTSIGWYAFQG
-1042 CSNLENLNLPA
+1042 CSSL
-1053 GITSMECKNTF
+1053 TS
-1064 NRCKKL
+1064 
-1070 TAKIVVPDGTTK
+1070 I
-1082 IGDSTFQDCEALTEI
+1082 
-1097 VLPDTVTEIGKNAFN
+1097 
-1112 GCKNWSNPTIPS
+1112 TIPEG
-1124 KVTSIGEKAYDI
+1124 VTSIGWYAFQGCSSLTSI
-1136 CKQMIRADIPAGVTQ
+1136 TIPEGVTS
-1151 IEDGTFEYCSALQS
+1151 IGKNEFSGCKNLTSITIPEG
-1165 VTIPA
+1165 VTIIEAEAFRGCSSLTSITIPE
-1170 GVKQIGSN
+1170 GVTNIGEN
-1178 AFAGCSALETVKLP
+1178 AFRGCSSLTSITIPEGVT
-1192 DSVAAIGAGAFARCT
+1192 SIGAGAFRGCS
-1207 SLNSINVPDGVQSI
+1207 SL
-1221 ESNTFWQCMSLKT
+1221 T
-1234 IALPESVN
+1234 
-1242 QIGKSA
+1242 
-1248 FEGCYKLEQITMPA
+1248 
-1262 QLTELGE
+1262 
-1269 RAFCSCHSLQ
+1269 
-1279 SITIPNGITSIGRY
+1279 SIT
-1293 TFAYCEV
+1293 
-1300 LTSAVIPEG
+1300 IPEG
-1309 VTTVGECA
+1309 VTSIE
-1317 FEDCGK
+1317 
-1323 LYSLQIPAGVKQIGS
+1323 
-1338 DAFWDCSALETVKL
+1338 
-1352 PDSVAAIGAGA
+1352 DSVFFGCGLRSITIPEGVTSIGAGA
-1363 FARCTS
+1363 FRGCSSLKNITIPESVTS
-1369 LNSINVPDGVQSI
+1369 IEENAFYACDGLIDVTYHSTMERWEKISI
-1382 ESNTFWQCMSLKTIA
+1382 ESN
-1397 LPESVN
+1397 N
-1403 QIGKSAFEG
+1403 
-1412 CYKLEQITM
+1412 
-1421 PAQLTELGERAFCSC
+1421 
-1436 YSLQSITI
+1436 
-1444 PNSIT
+1444 N
-1449 SIGRY
+1449 
-1454 TFCHC
+1454 
-1459 EMLTSAVI
+1459 
-1467 PEGVTTVGKYA
+1467 
-1478 FEDCIKLKTVNYGAT
+1478 NY
-1493 KAKWNDISIDNQY
+1493 
-1506 DSNAPLLA
+1506 LLN

-1523 IVPNTENSITTGTA
+1523 ILPTAENSITTGAA
-1537 STSGSK
+1537 SASDSK
-1543 FQATFANA
+1543 FQATFADA

-1563 SDSDPLN
+1563 SGSDPLN

-1587 LTVPFITAADAAEM
+1587 LAVPFITAADAAEM

-1606 CAQDDASVDPDQPV
+1606 CAQDDAPVDPGQPDK
-1620 EPGQPDQPG
+1620 PNQPDQPDQPG
-1629 EDKPSSGGDGGGAII
+1629 GDQPSSGDDGGGAAII

-1652 AAVAGVVLLMPVK
+1652 AAVAGVALMMPVK

-1683 VLKGDTIKAETVT
+1683 VLKNGNVAAQTTT

-1707 RGGYTLRVQW
+1707 RGGYTMRVQW
-1717 TDASGQPVARTVDFK
+1717 ADASGQPVTRTVDFK

>member
-12 AMALNIAPMA
+12 AMALNIAPAA

-37 DETDET
+37 EETDET
-43 SSSQLDEE
+43 SSPQLDEE

-166 ASSIVEVPLSGEVP
+166 ASSIVEVPLSGEIP

-198 CGEYTNAFYTENVEE
+198 CKEYTNAFYTENVEE

-231 DNRTTNFGV
+231 DDRTTNFGV

-252 LENGAGENIVVLDDS
+252 PENGAGENIVVLDDS

-305 DLEINGT
+305 DFEINGT

-339 DEAIVDTETGD
+339 DKAIVDTETGD

-411 ELKLR
+411 KLKLR

-424 SMSFPTTEKF
+424 SLSFPMTEKF
-434 ELEGS
+434 ELEGA
-439 VEYKGEVLKF
+439 VEYKGELLKF

-475 VAFKMESTQM
+475 VAFKMDSTQM

-577 ITLGIGLKILLYE
+577 ITLGVSLKILLYE

-709 TTEPD
+709 TTD
-714 KPNPDTPDEDE
+714 PDTPDPDKPDPDNPDPDPTPPSET
-725 EYNISMGVLNIKK
+725 IV
-738 ASVMVDYETADA
+738 ASGACGDNLTWKLD
-750 APWSTERDAVTRVN
+750 
-764 VDKSIL
+764 DK
-770 RISRNA
+770 
-776 LAQFANLKEVYLNGV
+776 
-791 VTEVAENAFANST
+791 
-804 LLKDVYYAGT
+804 GT
-814 VAEWN
+814 
-819 AVQLGAGNDV
+819 
-829 LEKATIHCSDGVLA
+829 
-843 ESGTCGENVIWTL
+843 
-856 TTDGLLTISGQGA
+856 LTISGKGA
-869 MGTPDKNWAYSSV
+869 MTEWVYSDSAPWKTYSNTINKV
-882 AVKKAVI
+882 VI
-889 KPGMTSVVSNAFMS
+889 QP
-903 CASLK
+903 
-908 EVVLPE
+908 
-914 GIETIGAQAF
+914 
-924 YNCYA
+924 
-929 LESVSIPEGVRE
+929 
-941 IGARCFYNCYK
+941 
-952 LTEAVLPQTVSAI
+952 
-965 GSAVFYHC
+965 
-973 SALKK
+973 
-978 VELPVQIT
+978 
-986 TMDTASMFSGCP
+986 
-998 QLTEVQLPDGVT
+998 GVT
-1010 KIGAY
+1010 SIGGY
-1015 AFSECTSLTTVKV
+1015 AFSECKNLTSITIPEGVTRIEDGVFSGCGLRSITIPKGVTSIGRYAFQECSSLTSITIPEGVTIIGAEAFRGCSSLKSITIPEGV
-1028 PESVTSIGESAFNR
+1028 TSIGAGAFRGCSSLKNITIPESVTSIE
-1042 CSNLENLNLPA
+1042 E
-1053 GITSMECKNTF
+1053 
-1064 NRCKKL
+1064 
-1070 TAKIVVPDGTTK
+1070 
-1082 IGDSTFQDCEALTEI
+1082 
-1097 VLPDTVTEIGKNAFN
+1097 NAFYACD
-1112 GCKNWSNPTIPS
+1112 GLID
-1124 KVTSIGEKAYDI
+1124 VTYHSTMERWEKI
-1136 CKQMIRADIPAGVTQ
+1136 
-1151 IEDGTFEYCSALQS
+1151 
-1165 VTIPA
+1165 
-1170 GVKQIGSN
+1170 
-1178 AFAGCSALETVKLP
+1178 
-1192 DSVAAIGAGAFARCT
+1192 
-1207 SLNSINVPDGVQSI
+1207 SI
-1221 ESNTFWQCMSLKT
+1221 ESNNNYL
-1234 IALPESVN
+1234 
-1242 QIGKSA
+1242 
-1248 FEGCYKLEQITMPA
+1248 
-1262 QLTELGE
+1262 
-1269 RAFCSCHSLQ
+1269 
-1279 SITIPNGITSIGRY
+1279 
-1293 TFAYCEV
+1293 
-1300 LTSAVIPEG
+1300 
-1309 VTTVGECA
+1309 
-1317 FEDCGK
+1317 
-1323 LYSLQIPAGVKQIGS
+1323 
-1338 DAFWDCSALETVKL
+1338 
-1352 PDSVAAIGAGA
+1352 
-1363 FARCTS
+1363 
-1369 LNSINVPDGVQSI
+1369 LN
-1382 ESNTFWQCMSLKTIA
+1382 
-1397 LPESVN
+1397 
-1403 QIGKSAFEG
+1403 
-1412 CYKLEQITM
+1412 
-1421 PAQLTELGERAFCSC
+1421 
-1436 YSLQSITI
+1436 
-1444 PNSIT
+1444 
-1449 SIGRY
+1449 
-1454 TFCHC
+1454 
-1459 EMLTSAVI
+1459 
-1467 PEGVTTVGKYA
+1467 
-1478 FEDCIKLKTVNYGAT
+1478 
-1493 KAKWNDISIDNQY
+1493 
-1506 DSNAPLLA
+1506 

-1523 IVPNTENSITTGTA
+1523 ILPTAENSITTGAA
-1537 STSGSK
+1537 SASDSK

-1563 SDSDPLN
+1563 SGSDPLN

-1587 LTVPFITAADAAEM
+1587 LAVPFITAADAAEM

-1606 CAQDDASVDPDQPV
+1606 CAQDDATVDPGQPDK
-1620 EPGQPDQPG
+1620 PNQPDQPG
-1629 EDKPSSGGDGGGAII
+1629 GDKPGGDQPSSGDDGGGAAII

-1652 AAVAGVVLLMPVK
+1652 AAVAGVALMMPVK

-1683 VLKGDTIKAETVT
+1683 VLKNGNVAAQTTT

-1717 TDASGQPVARTVDFK
+1717 TDASGQPAVRTVDFK

>member
-12 AMALNIAPMA
+12 AMALNIAPAA

-37 DETDET
+37 EETDET
-43 SSSQLDEE
+43 SSPQLDEE

-166 ASSIVEVPLSGEVP
+166 ASSIVEVPLSGEIP

-198 CGEYTNAFYTENVEE
+198 CKEYTNAFYTENVEE

-231 DNRTTNFGV
+231 DDRTTNFGV

-252 LENGAGENIVVLDDS
+252 PENGAGENIVVLDDS

-274 ENASTELLNLKQGNI
+274 ENASTELRNLKQGNI

-305 DLEINGT
+305 DFEINGT

-339 DEAIVDTETGD
+339 DKAIVDTETGD

-367 NEWEGKAEFSHVF
+367 NDWEGKAEFSHVF

-411 ELKLR
+411 KLKLR

-424 SMSFPTTEKF
+424 SLSFPMTEKF
-434 ELEGS
+434 ELEGA
-439 VEYKGEVLKF
+439 VEYKGELLKF

-475 VAFKMESTQM
+475 VAFKMDSTQM

-493 DGTQNISEAPVTSIN
+493 DGTQDISEAPVTSIN

-577 ITLGIGLKILLYE
+577 ITLGVSLKILLYE

-659 DGNSTVYLPEREY
+659 DGNSTVYLPGREY
-672 RITANKGSMEFVKTI
+672 RIIADKGSMEFVKTI
-687 KLSRGTTVNIDLEQ
+687 KLSRGITVDIDLEQ

-709 TTEPD
+709 TTEPEETIVASGTCGDDLTWKLGD
-714 KPNPDTPDEDE
+714 KGTLTISGTGEMYNYSMADAPWKEQKDLISALVVENGATSIGSSTFDGYTSLKSIKLASTVKSIGNNAFSNTGITSLDLPEGMESIGIGAFYNCEKMTELKLPESLTTLNNGAFAFCKGLTAVTLPNKITFIGALAFE
-725 EYNISMGVLNIKK
+725 ECTGLTSITIPENVTEIRNQAFYYCTALTMVELPK
-738 ASVMVDYETADA
+738 ALQTVGDNAFYET
-750 APWSTERDAVTRVN
+750 
-764 VDKSIL
+764 KL
-770 RISRNA
+770 
-776 LAQFANLKEVYLNGV
+776 Q
-791 VTEVAENAFANST
+791 
-804 LLKDVYYAGT
+804 DVYYAGT
-814 VAEWN
+814 EEDWGKIAIGLKNEPLTN
-819 AVQLGAGNDV
+819 ANLHCMGAV
-829 LEKATIHCSDGVLA
+829 VVI
-843 ESGTCGENVIWTL
+843 SGTCGGAL
-856 TTDGLLTISGQGA
+856 TWKLDSKGTLTISGTGA
-869 MGTPDKNWAYSSV
+869 MTDYTKSGV
-882 AVKKAVI
+882 APWNKDCEEIRFVVI
-889 KPGMTSVVSNAFMS
+889 ENGVT
-903 CASLK
+903 
-908 EVVLPE
+908 
-914 GIETIGAQAF
+914 TIGEYAF
-924 YNCYA
+924 ENCTL
-929 LESVSIPEGVRE
+929 LESVVISDSVEK
-941 IGARCFYNCYK
+941 IGKYAF
-952 LTEAVLPQTVSAI
+952 S
-965 GSAVFYHC
+965 GC
-973 SALKK
+973 SALKR
-978 VELPVQIT
+978 I
-986 TMDTASMFSGCP
+986 S
-998 QLTEVQLPDGVT
+998 
-1010 KIGAY
+1010 
-1015 AFSECTSLTTVKV
+1015 
-1028 PESVTSIGESAFNR
+1028 
-1042 CSNLENLNLPA
+1042 
-1053 GITSMECKNTF
+1053 
-1064 NRCKKL
+1064 
-1070 TAKIVVPDGTTK
+1070 
-1082 IGDSTFQDCEALTEI
+1082 
-1097 VLPDTVTEIGKNAFN
+1097 
-1112 GCKNWSNPTIPS
+1112 
-1124 KVTSIGEKAYDI
+1124 
-1136 CKQMIRADIPAGVTQ
+1136 
-1151 IEDGTFEYCSALQS
+1151 
-1165 VTIPA
+1165 
-1170 GVKQIGSN
+1170 
-1178 AFAGCSALETVKLP
+1178 LP
-1192 DSVAAIGAGAFARCT
+1192 DS
-1207 SLNSINVPDGVQSI
+1207 
-1221 ESNTFWQCMSLKT
+1221 
-1234 IALPESVN
+1234 IA
-1242 QIGKSA
+1242 QIGDYA
-1248 FEGCYKLEQITMPA
+1248 FRASGLE
-1262 QLTELGE
+1262 
-1269 RAFCSCHSLQ
+1269 
-1279 SITIPNGITSIGRY
+1279 
-1293 TFAYCEV
+1293 
-1300 LTSAVIPEG
+1300 AVKIPEG
-1309 VTTVGECA
+1309 VTLLGEGMFARCPNLQTVELPSTLQTIREIA
-1317 FEDCGK
+1317 F
-1323 LYSLQIPAGVKQIGS
+1323 IGS
-1338 DAFWDCSALETVKL
+1338 GLNKIILPENLKYIGYECFYECTNLEEIKI
-1352 PDSVAAIGAGA
+1352 PDSVTTLNYSEFEGCSSLKKVTLSKGLKSINQTM
-1363 FARCTS
+1363 FARCH
-1369 LNSINVPDGVQSI
+1369 N
-1382 ESNTFWQCMSLKTIA
+1382 
-1397 LPESVN
+1397 
-1403 QIGKSAFEG
+1403 
-1412 CYKLEQITM
+1412 
-1421 PAQLTELGERAFCSC
+1421 LTE
-1436 YSLQSITI
+1436 ITI
-1444 PNSIT
+1444 PDSIT
-1449 SIGRY
+1449 YIG
-1454 TFCHC
+1454 
-1459 EMLTSAVI
+1459 
-1467 PEGVTTVGKYA
+1467 EGA
-1478 FEDCIKLKTVNYGAT
+1478 FFQCKKLKDVYYTGSQ
-1493 KAKWNDISIDNQY
+1493 KKWGKLQT
-1506 DSNAPLLA
+1506 NAAVDFITWVAA

-1523 IVPNTENSITTGTA
+1523 ILPTAENSITTGAA
-1537 STSGSK
+1537 SASDSK
-1543 FQATFANA
+1543 FQAAFADA

-1563 SDSDPLN
+1563 SGSDPLN

-1581 ADADGE
+1581 ANADGE
-1587 LTVPFITAADAAEM
+1587 LAVPFITAADAAEM

-1606 CAQDDASVDPDQPV
+1606 CAQDDATVDPGQPDKPNQ
-1620 EPGQPDQPG
+1620 PGQPDQPG
-1629 EDKPSSGGDGGGAII
+1629 GDQPSSGDDGGGAAII

-1652 AAVAGVVLLMPVK
+1652 AAVAGVALMMPVK

-1683 VLKGDTIKAETVT
+1683 VLKDGGVAAQTTT

-1717 TDASGQPVARTVDFK
+1717 TDASGQPVTRTVDFK

>member
-12 AMALNIAPMA
+12 AMVLNIAPVA

-37 DETDET
+37 DET
-43 SSSQLDEE
+43 SSPQLDEE

-231 DNRTTNFGV
+231 DDRTTNFGV

-245 ILLQEDE
+245 MLLQEDE

-267 ENQIYQF
+267 ENQIYQI
-274 ENASTELLNLKQGNI
+274 ENASTELLNLKQGSI
-289 IVYKYGENNLI
+289 IVCKYGENNLI

-305 DLEINGT
+305 DFEINGT

-411 ELKLR
+411 KLKLR

-424 SMSFPTTEKF
+424 SLSFPMTEKF

-439 VEYKGEVLKF
+439 VEYKGEILKF

-493 DGTQNISEAPVTSIN
+493 DGTQDISEAPVTSIN

-548 AEERLGDQGTGLDE
+548 AEERLGNQGTGLDE

-577 ITLGIGLKILLYE
+577 LTLGVGLKILLYE

-625 LTLKAGKAGAGA
+625 LTLKAGKAGAGT

-645 SDTSSLYTETTLDA
+645 SDTSSLYTETILDA

-672 RITANKGSMEFVKTI
+672 RIIVNKGSMEFVKTT

-714 KPNPDTPDEDE
+714 TPDAPTNPDIPT
-725 EYNISMGVLNIKK
+725 G
-738 ASVMVDYETADA
+738 
-750 APWSTERDAVTRVN
+750 
-764 VDKSIL
+764 
-770 RISRNA
+770 
-776 LAQFANLKEVYLNGV
+776 
-791 VTEVAENAFANST
+791 
-804 LLKDVYYAGT
+804 GT
-814 VAEWN
+814 VVASGSC
-819 AVQLGAGNDV
+819 GAKGDN
-829 LEKATIHCSDGVLA
+829 LT
-843 ESGTCGENVIWTL
+843 WTL
-856 TTDGLLTISGQGA
+856 DDNGLLTISGTGEMASRCTWSASGVDYSNSIKYVWIKNGVTSIGA
-869 MGTPDKNWAYSSV
+869 
-882 AVKKAVI
+882 
-889 KPGMTSVVSNAFMS
+889 NAFSVLLNSKLMIVEIPDS
-903 CASLK
+903 VTIIGESAFMRCNNLQ
-908 EVVLPE
+908 EITLPE
-914 GIETIGAQAF
+914 SVTRIEWYAF
-924 YNCYA
+924 KDCTN
-929 LESVSIPEGVRE
+929 LESVSIPQSILGIE
-941 IGARCFYNCYK
+941 
-952 LTEAVLPQTVSAI
+952 SA
-965 GSAVFYHC
+965 A
-973 SALKK
+973 
-978 VELPVQIT
+978 
-986 TMDTASMFSGCP
+986 FSGCDR
-998 QLTEVQLPDGVT
+998 LKDV
-1010 KIGAY
+1010 Y
-1015 AFSECTSLTTVKV
+1015 YS
-1028 PESVTSIGESAFNR
+1028 
-1042 CSNLENLNLPA
+1042 
-1053 GITSMECKNTF
+1053 
-1064 NRCKKL
+1064 
-1070 TAKIVVPDGTTK
+1070 GT
-1082 IGDSTFQDCEALTEI
+1082 
-1097 VLPDTVTEIGKNAFN
+1097 KNA
-1112 GCKNWSNPTIPS
+1112 
-1124 KVTSIGEKAYDI
+1124 
-1136 CKQMIRADIPAGVTQ
+1136 
-1151 IEDGTFEYCSALQS
+1151 
-1165 VTIPA
+1165 
-1170 GVKQIGSN
+1170 
-1178 AFAGCSALETVKLP
+1178 
-1192 DSVAAIGAGAFARCT
+1192 
-1207 SLNSINVPDGVQSI
+1207 
-1221 ESNTFWQCMSLKT
+1221 
-1234 IALPESVN
+1234 
-1242 QIGKSA
+1242 
-1248 FEGCYKLEQITMPA
+1248 
-1262 QLTELGE
+1262 
-1269 RAFCSCHSLQ
+1269 
-1279 SITIPNGITSIGRY
+1279 
-1293 TFAYCEV
+1293 
-1300 LTSAVIPEG
+1300 
-1309 VTTVGECA
+1309 
-1317 FEDCGK
+1317 
-1323 LYSLQIPAGVKQIGS
+1323 
-1338 DAFWDCSALETVKL
+1338 
-1352 PDSVAAIGAGA
+1352 
-1363 FARCTS
+1363 
-1369 LNSINVPDGVQSI
+1369 
-1382 ESNTFWQCMSLKTIA
+1382 
-1397 LPESVN
+1397 
-1403 QIGKSAFEG
+1403 
-1412 CYKLEQITM
+1412 
-1421 PAQLTELGERAFCSC
+1421 
-1436 YSLQSITI
+1436 
-1444 PNSIT
+1444 
-1449 SIGRY
+1449 
-1454 TFCHC
+1454 
-1459 EMLTSAVI
+1459 
-1467 PEGVTTVGKYA
+1467 
-1478 FEDCIKLKTVNYGAT
+1478 
-1493 KAKWNDISIDNQY
+1493 WNIISISYGNG
-1506 DSNAPLLA
+1506 PLSA

-1523 IVPNTENSITTGTA
+1523 IIPNTENSITTGAA
-1537 STSGSK
+1537 STLDSK

-1563 SDSDPLN
+1563 SGSDPLN

-1587 LTVPFITAADAAEM
+1587 LAVPFITAADAAEM

-1606 CAQDDASVDPDQPV
+1606 CAQDDATVDPDQPDK
-1620 EPGQPDQPG
+1620 PNQPDQPDQPG
-1629 EDKPSSGGDGGGAII
+1629 GDEPSSGGGDGGGAII
-1644 LIGGVAAV
+1644 LIGGVIAV
-1652 AAVAGVVLLMPVK
+1652 AAVAGAVLLMPVK

-1683 VLKGDTIKAETVT
+1683 VLKGDAVKAETVT
-1696 DANGHFTVKVK
+1696 DANGHFTVKVE

-1717 TDASGQPVARTVDFK
+1717 TDASGQPVTRTVDFK